1 MKPAK
6 KWIAAAAAAAMTLT
20 SLPAAGPV
28 MDVQAAGGVD
38 QTVRLEPWNAS
49 TFNDTNGD
57 GLGEF
62 EGWGTSLCWWAN
74 RIGYSEQ
81 LTSEAARLF
90 FSDEGL
96 DMNIGRY
103 NVGGGDAPH
112 EVAEVTVN
120 ENAQFYDLET
130 EGRTPEYAGTSM
142 SVGTNTG
149 MNSVQFSASDA
160 DFGFTKGTN
169 VGSFKAIGWINEL
182 GDEPGQGDNLH
193 YTVNVE
199 EAGTYT
205 VKLLLTLTGS
215 NERAAAIRVN
225 GTDDYVVDADTVNA
239 NTIAKGNNNN
249 LFSVPI
255 SGVELKAG
263 ENTIDIGGSG
273 DWMLDFVKM
282 AVIKSGEEGVVPE
295 ADEFAHSEHIIRSDG
310 GVPGSC
316 VDVTKM
322 DPDKDESYYINEL
335 GFDQA
340 DAECG
345 YAWNYDWDADINQIN
360 MLKAA
365 AAASGTDFIAEA
377 FSNSPPYFM
386 TVSGCSSGHTD
397 SNQDNLR
404 SDSYTAFAK
413 YMADVIEHWES
424 EGVIDFQSTDPM
436 NEPYTNYWGAY
447 SNKQEGCHFDQGE
460 SQSRILVE
468 LNKELESRG
477 IDIIICGTD
486 ETSIDTQITS
496 YNALS
501 DEAKNVIERID
512 THTYSGSNREGLKE
526 LAESE
531 GKNLWMSEVDGTYTA
546 GTDAGEM
553 TAALGL
559 AQRMMTDVNGLG
571 ASAWILWNAID
582 MHADGSEYGQ
592 RWVDMGSA
600 NDYLTIDDL
609 MQAWKPNDNSSYW
622 GLAAAD
628 HNNEEIV
635 LTMKYYGYGQLSRY
649 IRPGYTIIG
658 SSRGNVLSAY
668 DPEGDKAVIVAM
680 NTSGEDKTW
689 KFDLSGF
696 ETMGSDI
703 TAIRTS
709 GSMDDGEKWADVTA
723 IDNIVAD
730 TENRAF
736 TATMKANSIT
746 TYIVE
751 GVNGIREDAG
761 DEENPAVSEIEVSAD
776 QVSGGKVWNNGT
788 TNTPQTVIDENYATF
803 YDGVDADDGT
813 PGYVEFDLGEAKEIA
828 AFSYAPRSGFSDRMI
843 GATIY
848 GSNDGT
854 DWTPIYTIDSAPSQG
869 KETFVYYRDFNEGKT
884 VSYRYVKIERASECN
899 ISEFSVYELAGSF
912 TEQEAVTAVTWEGSE
927 PKLPETVEVTMED
940 GTAKEVSVSWDL
952 GSIDVGWDEMKLYD
966 CYAVTGTSSEVN
978 GAFTGYILCA
988 PDELEYLID
997 CMSGDTP
1004 VKRDNEYVSQ
1014 VWTAASALDSLLN
1027 KDSSDQVK
1035 TADNSWGLTT
1045 DPSGL
1050 NTWAYEQGTTTPL
1063 YSYGYWANPDVD
1075 ITYDLTL
1082 PAGKHDIMLGGY
1094 DFWSG
1099 RTMDVYY
1106 SVDGGEKE
1114 ELCKLTVNH
1123 DTGSMAQGTI
1133 TLAEDAV
1140 VTISVENGG
1149 DGDPVLGWISGDPV
1163 LGWISVNAVKE
1174 EVPEEVKPVAHYDM
1188 SHEGD
1193 VLTDISGNGND
1204 ATLYDTADSDFAVYG
1219 DEEVLQFNNE
1229 QYATIP
1235 SGVIDDAAAFTVQ
1248 AVVSA
1253 PTTADNWVWCIGD
1266 GIGQWGDGKISDYIF
1281 MSANSGQSG
1290 YVDSV
1295 LAAVKVGSEASGGE
1309 SRMPV
1314 PDSKLSGGYTTVT
1327 IVSDGG
1333 TLTMYMDGKKVSELK
1348 HDKDLSN
1355 MIPDGDILGYIGQS
1369 LYEPDRKLIANI
1381 SDIRIWDTALD
1392 AETAA
1397 SVAPA
1402 TEEKTEMLLAD
1413 IQDAMLN
1420 GNASAEEVKSDLSF
1434 PVNVDGVDL
1443 TWEVPENAAVAE
1455 NGKITLP
1462 EKDTDVTVKVTYTCY
1477 GAENTVKFPLTVKG
1491 ENIDEI
1497 LDTAEEA
1504 LDIPNRDDVRGNIT
1518 LPESTESGVVITWAT
1533 DHPEIV
1539 DVKSHDVAGYDP
1551 MPAGVVTRPE
1561 TDTEVK
1567 VTATLTY
1574 KDETRTK
1581 EFTLKVKAAPE
1592 EISEDDY
1599 TDYFFAYFAGE
1610 GYADGEQIYFASS
1623 RDGMNWDD
1631 LNNNNPV
1638 LTSTLGEEGVR
1649 DPFIIRSPE
1658 GDKFYLIAT
1667 DLKIYGNG
1675 DWNAAQN
1682 SGSQSLMVWESTDLV
1697 NWSDQ
1702 RMVEVS
1708 AEIGAGCTWAPE
1720 ATYDPATGEYVVY
1733 WASRTPS
1740 VDNKQRV
1747 YYAKTRDFYTFTEP
1761 QLYIEKDQSSIDT
1774 TMIENDGTYYRY
1786 TKNEGDST
1794 NELGALTKT
1803 IFIEKSSSVL
1813 GEFTQIPSDSL
1824 NSEDNQWVEGP
1835 TIFKLNSDD
1844 AAEDTWC
1851 LLVDDF
1857 GGIGY
1862 YPLLTTDLESG
1873 EFTAPEEGTFKMPSR
1888 ARHGTPIRVT
1898 AEEYARIMEAYGSPE
1913 EVDTVT
1919 VMGETPDLP
1928 DTVTINTGTE
1938 EVQKAVT
1945 WNLDGVSFEGNPF
1958 SYVTVTGTVE
1968 GTTAEAI
1975 ANVQI
1980 IPANI
1985 EYMIDCNNLDSETW
1999 KRIAEAGGGLL
2010 NTEAADQAKMDDNAW
2025 GYTSIV
2031 GSDDSAD
2038 MTGYSQSS
2046 ASNPY
2051 TGGWWARGGKN
2062 ISYQVTLPAG
2072 EHTIM
2077 LGCTG
2082 WWSMGRQMDVFYSVN
2097 GGAETKLCDF
2107 DAVNGQPR
2115 YASGTITLDEEAVV
2129 TLTVKKA
2136 DGNDPILSWIAV
2148 SGIAEG
2154 SEISLDE
2161 LQNAVNEANALNAE
2175 DYTSGSYQAVSEAL
2189 DAASAELL
2197 NPTSQAEVDAA
2208 ADALNAAVAALVDIS
2223 DLRAAVEKYADLTS
2237 DAYTEESYAA
2247 FEKAY
2252 AAAEEVLANADAT
2265 KDEVENAAANLEAAV
2280 EGLQEK
2286 PETVVSKDALQALYD
2301 EVKDKSEDDY
2311 TAESWKA
2318 FADVLKAAKAVLEDK
2333 DAVQAEVD
2341 AAYGALKTAADALQA
2356 RPSDPGQPGADK
2368 DQLQNLYDS
2377 NKDIEQGSYTDA
2389 SYQAYKD
2396 ALKAAQAVLN
2406 DPDATQEEVSRAYS
2420 ELLDAVKGLTDGKA
2434 PQKDPSGDT
2443 QGQDPD
2449 KDAAKNEGAVQTGD
2463 TTPAA
2468 AVAVIAAAAVLAA
2481 IAAITVI
2488 IIRRRR
2494 NR

>member
-1 MKPAK
+1 MKVIK
-6 KWIAAAAAAAMTLT
+6 KCVAAAAAAALTLT
-20 SLPAAGPV
+20 SLPAAPAV
-28 MDVQAAGGVD
+28 TVQAADGVD

-74 RIGYSEQ
+74 RIGYSEA
-81 LTSEAARLF
+81 LTSQAADLF
-90 FSDEGL
+90 FSENGL
-96 DMNIGRY
+96 NMNIGRY

-112 EVAEVTVN
+112 EIEEVPVN
-120 ENAQFYDLET
+120 EKAQFYDLET
-130 EGRTPEYAGTSM
+130 DGRTPEYAGTSM
-142 SVGTNTG
+142 KVNENTE
-149 MNSVQFSASDA
+149 MQNVQFSKSDA

-169 VGSFKAIGWINEL
+169 VGTFKAIGWINEL
-182 GDEPGQGDNLH
+182 GDEAGQGDNLH

-199 EAGTYT
+199 EAGNYT

-215 NERAAAIRVN
+215 NERAVAIRVN
-225 GTDDYVVDADTVNA
+225 GTDDHVVDADTVNA
-239 NTIAKGNNNN
+239 NVIASGSNNM
-249 LFSVPI
+249 LFSVAI
-255 SGVELKAG
+255 SDVALNAG

-273 DWMLDFVKM
+273 DWTLDFVKM

-295 ADEFAHSEHIIRSDG
+295 EDEFAHAEHIIRSDG
-310 GVPGSC
+310 GVPGYC
-316 VDVTKM
+316 TDVTKM
-322 DPDKDESYYINEL
+322 DPDKDESYYINDL

-345 YAWNYDWDADINQIN
+345 YAWNYDWEADINQIN
-360 MLKAA
+360 VLKAA
-365 AAASGTDFIAEA
+365 AVASGEEFIAEA

-386 TVSGCSSGHTD
+386 TVSGCSSGNTD
-397 SNQDNLR
+397 SNKDNLR
-404 SDSYTAFAK
+404 EDSYKAFAK
-413 YMADVIEHWES
+413 YMADVIEHWED

-436 NEPYTNYWGAY
+436 NEPNTNYWGAY
-447 SNKQEGCHFDQGE
+447 SNKQEGCHFDPGD
-460 SQSRILVE
+460 SQSNILIA
-468 LNKELESRG
+468 LNEELESRG
-477 IDIIICGTD
+477 IDIIISGTD
-486 ETSIDTQITS
+486 ETSIDTQINS

-501 DEAKNVIERID
+501 DEAKNVISRID
-512 THTYSGSNREGLKE
+512 THSYSGSNREGLKE

-546 GTDAGEM
+546 GTNAGEM

-592 RWVDMGSA
+592 RWVNMGSA

-609 MQAWKPNDNSSYW
+609 VEAWKPNADSSYW

-668 DPEGDKAVIVAM
+668 DPEGGKAVIVAL
-680 NTSGEDKTW
+680 NTSDKDKTW
-689 KFDLSGF
+689 KFDLSAF

-709 GSMDDGEKWADVTA
+709 GTMADGEKWADVTDS
-723 IDNIVAD
+723 DNIVAD

-751 GVNGIREDAG
+751 GVGAIREDAG
-761 DEENPAVSEIEVSAD
+761 EDTNPAVSEIEVGAD
-776 QVSGGKVWNNGT
+776 QVSGGKVWNDGT
-788 TNTPQTVIDENYATF
+788 TNTPQTVIDGNYETY
-803 YDGVDADDGT
+803 YDGVDSDDGT
-813 PGYVEFDLGEAKEIA
+813 PGYVMFDLGEAKEIA
-828 AFSYAPRSGFSDRMI
+828 AFSYAPRNGFSDRMI

-848 GSNDGT
+848 GSHNGT
-854 DWTPIYTIDSAPSQG
+854 DWTPIYTIDSAPAQG
-869 KETFVYYRDFNEGKT
+869 SDTFVYYRDFNDGKAVT
-884 VSYRYVKIERASECN
+884 YQYVKIERASECN

-940 GTAKEVSVSWDL
+940 GETKEVSVTWDL
-952 GSIDVGWDEMKLYD
+952 DSIDVGWDEMDLYD

-1027 KDSSDQVK
+1027 KDSSDQAK

-1082 PAGKHDIMLGGY
+1082 SAGKHDIMLGGY

-1133 TLAEDAV
+1133 TLAEDVV

-1149 DGDPVLGWISGDPV
+1149 DGDPVLGWISVNKHTTFTDPEDY
-1163 LGWISVNAVKE
+1163 LNA
-1174 EVPEEVKPVAHYDM
+1174 
-1188 SHEGD
+1188 
-1193 VLTDISGNGND
+1193 
-1204 ATLYDTADSDFAVYG
+1204 
-1219 DEEVLQFNNE
+1219 
-1229 QYATIP
+1229 
-1235 SGVIDDAAAFTVQ
+1235 
-1248 AVVSA
+1248 
-1253 PTTADNWVWCIGD
+1253 
-1266 GIGQWGDGKISDYIF
+1266 
-1281 MSANSGQSG
+1281 
-1290 YVDSV
+1290 
-1295 LAAVKVGSEASGGE
+1295 
-1309 SRMPV
+1309 
-1314 PDSKLSGGYTTVT
+1314 
-1327 IVSDGG
+1327 
-1333 TLTMYMDGKKVSELK
+1333 
-1348 HDKDLSN
+1348 
-1355 MIPDGDILGYIGQS
+1355 
-1369 LYEPDRKLIANI
+1369 
-1381 SDIRIWDTALD
+1381 ALD
-1392 AETAA
+1392 Q
-1397 SVAPA
+1397 V
-1402 TEEKTEMLLAD
+1402 
-1413 IQDAMLN
+1413 
-1420 GNASAEEVKSDLSF
+1420 
-1434 PVNVDGVDL
+1434 
-1443 TWEVPENAAVAE
+1443 
-1455 NGKITLP
+1455 
-1462 EKDTDVTVKVTYTCY
+1462 
-1477 GAENTVKFPLTVKG
+1477 
-1491 ENIDEI
+1491 
-1497 LDTAEEA
+1497 
-1504 LDIPNRDDVRGNIT
+1504 DIPNKDDVRGNIT
-1518 LPESTESGVVITWAT
+1518 LSDQVKVDGETVNVTWET
-1533 DHPEIV
+1533 SHPEIV
-1539 DVKSHDVAGYDP
+1539 DVESHEVEGYDA
-1551 MPAGVVTRPE
+1551 MPAGVVTRPAE
-1561 TDTEVK
+1561 DTEVTM
-1567 VTATLTY
+1567 TAILSY
-1574 KDETRTK
+1574 GEETRTK
-1581 EFTLKVKAAPE
+1581 EITLNVKAAPE

-1610 GYADGEQIYFASS
+1610 GYSDGEQIYFASS
-1623 RDGMNWDD
+1623 QDGLNWDD
-1631 LNNNNPV
+1631 LNNNEPV

-1697 NWSDQ
+1697 NWSNQ

-1708 AEIGAGCTWAPE
+1708 ADIGAGCTWAPE
-1720 ATYDPATGEYVVY
+1720 ATYDPLTGEYVVY

-1803 IFIEKSSSVL
+1803 IFIEKSDSVL
-1813 GEFTQIPSDSL
+1813 GKFTQIPSDSL
-1824 NSEDNQWVEGP
+1824 NSSDNQWVEGP

-1888 ARHGTPIRVT
+1888 ARHGTPLRVT
-1898 AEEYARIMEAYGSPE
+1898 AEEYARIMAAYGSPE
-1913 EVDTVT
+1913 EVDTMT

-1945 WNLDGVSFEGNPF
+1945 WNLDGVSFEGNPY

-1968 GTTAEAI
+1968 GSTVEAI

-2010 NTEAADQAKMDDNAW
+2010 DTEAADQAKTADNTW
-2025 GYTSIV
+2025 GYVRLV
-2031 GSDDSAD
+2031 GDKDVADTTGHSQNSA
-2038 MTGYSQSS
+2038 
-2046 ASNPY
+2046 ANPY
-2051 TGGWWARGGKN
+2051 AGGYWARGGKN
-2062 ISYQVTLPAG
+2062 ISYQITLPAG
-2072 EHTIM
+2072 DHQIM

-2082 WWSMGRQMDVFYSVN
+2082 WWSMGRQMDVYYSVN
-2097 GGAETKLCDF
+2097 GGTETKLCDF
-2107 DAVNGQPR
+2107 DAVNSQER
-2115 YASGTITLDEEAVV
+2115 YASGTISLDEEALV

-2136 DGNDPILSWIAV
+2136 DGNDPILSWISVSDVTEPAALQITANPEDYAGVKGETAV
-2148 SGIAEG
+2148 FTVAAEG
-2154 SEISLDE
+2154 TGL
-2161 LQNAVNEANALNAE
+2161 
-2175 DYTSGSYQAVSEAL
+2175 SYQWQYCN
-2189 DAASAELL
+2189 AASSIWRDSSMEGSNSENVSVPIASYRDGQKYRCVV
-2197 NPTSQAEVDAA
+2197 TDAYGNTA
-2208 ADALNAAVAALVDIS
+2208 
-2223 DLRAAVEKYADLTS
+2223 TS
-2237 DAYTEESYAA
+2237 DAAVLTMVEPEAPKITGQPADYTGTVGETAV
-2247 FEKAY
+2247 FEVKASGTGLTY
-2252 AAAEEVLANADAT
+2252 QWQYRNASGGT
-2265 KDEVENAAANLEAAV
+2265 WRNSSLAAN
-2280 EGLQEK
+2280 
-2286 PETVVSKDALQALYD
+2286 
-2301 EVKDKSEDDY
+2301 
-2311 TAESWKA
+2311 
-2318 FADVLKAAKAVLEDK
+2318 
-2333 DAVQAEVD
+2333 
-2341 AAYGALKTAADALQA
+2341 
-2356 RPSDPGQPGADK
+2356 
-2368 DQLQNLYDS
+2368 DQS
-2377 NKDIEQGSYTDA
+2377 
-2389 SYQAYKD
+2389 
-2396 ALKAAQAVLN
+2396 
-2406 DPDATQEEVSRAYS
+2406 
-2420 ELLDAVKGLTDGKA
+2420 
-2434 PQKDPSGDT
+2434 
-2443 QGQDPD
+2443 
-2449 KDAAKNEGAVQTGD
+2449 
-2463 TTPAA
+2463 
-2468 AVAVIAAAAVLAA
+2468 
-2481 IAAITVI
+2481 
-2488 IIRRRR
+2488 
-2494 NR
+2494 

>member
-1 MKPAK
+1 MKVIK
-6 KWIAAAAAAAMTLT
+6 KCVAAAAAAALTLT
-20 SLPAAGPV
+20 SLPAAPAV
-28 MDVQAAGGVD
+28 TVQAADGVD

-74 RIGYSEQ
+74 RIGYSEA
-81 LTSEAARLF
+81 LTSQAADLF
-90 FSDEGL
+90 FSENGL
-96 DMNIGRY
+96 NMNIGRY

-112 EVAEVTVN
+112 EIEEVPVN
-120 ENAQFYDLET
+120 EKAQFYDLET
-130 EGRTPEYAGTSM
+130 DGRTPEYAGTSM
-142 SVGTNTG
+142 KVNENTE
-149 MNSVQFSASDA
+149 MQNVQFSKSDA

-169 VGSFKAIGWINEL
+169 VGTFKAIGWINEL
-182 GDEPGQGDNLH
+182 GDEAGQGDNLH

-199 EAGTYT
+199 EAGNYT

-215 NERAAAIRVN
+215 NERAVAIRVN
-225 GTDDYVVDADTVNA
+225 GTDDHVVDADTVNA
-239 NTIAKGNNNN
+239 NVIASGSNNM
-249 LFSVPI
+249 LFSVAI
-255 SGVELKAG
+255 SDVALNAG

-273 DWMLDFVKM
+273 DWTLDFVKM

-295 ADEFAHSEHIIRSDG
+295 EDEFAHAEHIIRSDG
-310 GVPGSC
+310 GVPGYC
-316 VDVTKM
+316 TDVTKM
-322 DPDKDESYYINEL
+322 DPDKDESYYINDL

-345 YAWNYDWDADINQIN
+345 YAWNYDWEADINQIN
-360 MLKAA
+360 VLKAA
-365 AAASGTDFIAEA
+365 AVASGEEFIAEA

-386 TVSGCSSGHTD
+386 TVSGCSSGNTD
-397 SNQDNLR
+397 SNKDNLR
-404 SDSYTAFAK
+404 EDSYKAFAK
-413 YMADVIEHWES
+413 YMADVIEHWED

-436 NEPYTNYWGAY
+436 NEPNTNYWGAY
-447 SNKQEGCHFDQGE
+447 SNKQEGCHFDPGD
-460 SQSRILVE
+460 SQSNILIA
-468 LNKELESRG
+468 LNEELESRG
-477 IDIIICGTD
+477 IDIIISGTD
-486 ETSIDTQITS
+486 ETSIDTQINS

-501 DEAKNVIERID
+501 DEAKNVISRID
-512 THTYSGSNREGLKE
+512 THSYSGSNREGLKE

-546 GTDAGEM
+546 GTNAGEM

-592 RWVDMGSA
+592 RWVNMGSA

-609 MQAWKPNDNSSYW
+609 VEAWKPNADSSYW

-668 DPEGDKAVIVAM
+668 DPEGGKAVIVAL
-680 NTSGEDKTW
+680 NTSDKDKTW
-689 KFDLSGF
+689 KFDLSAF

-709 GSMDDGEKWADVTA
+709 GTMADGEKWADVTDS
-723 IDNIVAD
+723 DNIVAD

-751 GVNGIREDAG
+751 GVGAIREDAG
-761 DEENPAVSEIEVSAD
+761 EDTNPAVSEIEVGAD
-776 QVSGGKVWNNGT
+776 QVSGGKVWNDGT
-788 TNTPQTVIDENYATF
+788 TNTPQTVIDGNYETY
-803 YDGVDADDGT
+803 YDGVDSDDGT
-813 PGYVEFDLGEAKEIA
+813 PGYVMFDLGEAKEIA
-828 AFSYAPRSGFSDRMI
+828 AFSYAPRNGFSDRMI

-848 GSNDGT
+848 GSHNGT
-854 DWTPIYTIDSAPSQG
+854 DWTPIYTIDSAPAQG
-869 KETFVYYRDFNEGKT
+869 SDTFVYYRDFNDGKAVT
-884 VSYRYVKIERASECN
+884 YQYVKIERASECN

-940 GTAKEVSVSWDL
+940 GETKEVSVTWDL
-952 GSIDVGWDEMKLYD
+952 DSIDVGWDEMDLYD

-1027 KDSSDQVK
+1027 KDSSDQAK

-1149 DGDPVLGWISGDPV
+1149 DGDPVLGWISVNKHTTFTDPEDY
-1163 LGWISVNAVKE
+1163 LNA
-1174 EVPEEVKPVAHYDM
+1174 
-1188 SHEGD
+1188 
-1193 VLTDISGNGND
+1193 
-1204 ATLYDTADSDFAVYG
+1204 
-1219 DEEVLQFNNE
+1219 
-1229 QYATIP
+1229 
-1235 SGVIDDAAAFTVQ
+1235 
-1248 AVVSA
+1248 
-1253 PTTADNWVWCIGD
+1253 
-1266 GIGQWGDGKISDYIF
+1266 
-1281 MSANSGQSG
+1281 
-1290 YVDSV
+1290 
-1295 LAAVKVGSEASGGE
+1295 
-1309 SRMPV
+1309 
-1314 PDSKLSGGYTTVT
+1314 
-1327 IVSDGG
+1327 
-1333 TLTMYMDGKKVSELK
+1333 
-1348 HDKDLSN
+1348 
-1355 MIPDGDILGYIGQS
+1355 
-1369 LYEPDRKLIANI
+1369 
-1381 SDIRIWDTALD
+1381 ALD
-1392 AETAA
+1392 Q
-1397 SVAPA
+1397 V
-1402 TEEKTEMLLAD
+1402 
-1413 IQDAMLN
+1413 
-1420 GNASAEEVKSDLSF
+1420 
-1434 PVNVDGVDL
+1434 
-1443 TWEVPENAAVAE
+1443 
-1455 NGKITLP
+1455 
-1462 EKDTDVTVKVTYTCY
+1462 
-1477 GAENTVKFPLTVKG
+1477 
-1491 ENIDEI
+1491 
-1497 LDTAEEA
+1497 
-1504 LDIPNRDDVRGNIT
+1504 DIPNKDDVRGNIT
-1518 LPESTESGVVITWAT
+1518 LSDQVKVDGETVNVTWET
-1533 DHPEIV
+1533 SHPEIV
-1539 DVKSHDVAGYDP
+1539 DVESHEVEGYDA
-1551 MPAGVVTRPE
+1551 MPAGVVTRPAE
-1561 TDTEVK
+1561 DTEVTM
-1567 VTATLTY
+1567 TATLSY
-1574 KDETRTK
+1574 GEETRTK
-1581 EFTLKVKAAPE
+1581 EITLNVKAAPE

-1610 GYADGEQIYFASS
+1610 GYSDGEQIYFASS
-1623 RDGMNWDD
+1623 QDGLNWDD
-1631 LNNNNPV
+1631 LNNNEPV

-1697 NWSDQ
+1697 NWSNQ

-1708 AEIGAGCTWAPE
+1708 ADIGAGCTWAPE
-1720 ATYDPATGEYVVY
+1720 ATYDPLTGEYVVY

-1803 IFIEKSSSVL
+1803 IFIEKSDSVL
-1813 GEFTQIPSDSL
+1813 GKFTQIPSDSL
-1824 NSEDNQWVEGP
+1824 NSSDNQWVEGP

-1888 ARHGTPIRVT
+1888 ARHGTPLRVT
-1898 AEEYARIMEAYGSPE
+1898 AEEYARIMAAYGSPE

-1945 WNLDGVSFEGNPF
+1945 WNLDGVSFEGNPY

-1968 GTTAEAI
+1968 GSTVEAI

-2010 NTEAADQAKMDDNAW
+2010 NTEAADQAKTADNTW
-2025 GYTSIV
+2025 GYVSVV
-2031 GSDDSAD
+2031 GDKDGAD
-2038 MTGYSQSS
+2038 MTGYSQNS
-2046 ASNPY
+2046 AANPY
-2051 TGGWWARGGKN
+2051 AGGYWARGGKN
-2062 ISYQVTLPAG
+2062 ISYQITLPAG
-2072 EHTIM
+2072 DHQIM

-2082 WWSMGRQMDVFYSVN
+2082 WWSMGRQMDVYYSVN
-2097 GGAETKLCDF
+2097 GGTETKLCDF
-2107 DAVNGQPR
+2107 DAVNSQER
-2115 YASGTITLDEEAVV
+2115 YASGTISLDEEALV

-2136 DGNDPILSWIAV
+2136 DGNDPILSWISVSDVTEPAALQITANPEDYAGVKGETAV
-2148 SGIAEG
+2148 FTVAAEG
-2154 SEISLDE
+2154 TGL
-2161 LQNAVNEANALNAE
+2161 
-2175 DYTSGSYQAVSEAL
+2175 SYQWQYCN
-2189 DAASAELL
+2189 AASSIWRDSSMEGSNSENVSVPIASYRDGQKYRCVV
-2197 NPTSQAEVDAA
+2197 TDAYGNTA
-2208 ADALNAAVAALVDIS
+2208 
-2223 DLRAAVEKYADLTS
+2223 TS
-2237 DAYTEESYAA
+2237 DAAVLTMVEPEAPKITGQPADYTGTVGE
-2247 FEKAY
+2247 
-2252 AAAEEVLANADAT
+2252 T
-2265 KDEVENAAANLEAAV
+2265 AV
-2280 EGLQEK
+2280 F
-2286 PETVVSKDALQALYD
+2286 
-2301 EVKDKSEDDY
+2301 EVKASGTGLTYQWQYRNASGGTWRNSSMAGNDEASISVPITSARDGQMYRCVVTGENGGSVTSNVVYLTVGTVDTTPVITAQPEDFTGASGETAQFTVQATGTGLTYQWQYCNATSNIWRNSSMEGNDTDTISVTAASYRNGQKYRCIVTSEDGRSI
-2311 TAESWKA
+2311 TTE
-2318 FADVLKAAKAVLEDK
+2318 
-2333 DAVQAEVD
+2333 
-2341 AAYGALKTAADALQA
+2341 T
-2356 RPSDPGQPGADK
+2356 
-2368 DQLQNLYDS
+2368 
-2377 NKDIEQGSYTDA
+2377 
-2389 SYQAYKD
+2389 
-2396 ALKAAQAVLN
+2396 AVLN
-2406 DPDATQEEVSRAYS
+2406 VTE
-2420 ELLDAVKGLTDGKA
+2420 
-2434 PQKDPSGDT
+2434 
-2443 QGQDPD
+2443 
-2449 KDAAKNEGAVQTGD
+2449 
-2463 TTPAA
+2463 
-2468 AVAVIAAAAVLAA
+2468 
-2481 IAAITVI
+2481 
-2488 IIRRRR
+2488 
-2494 NR
+2494 

>member
-1 MKPAK
+1 MKVTK
-6 KWIAAAAAAAMTLT
+6 KWVAATAAAALTLT
-20 SLPAAGPV
+20 SLPAMPGTT
-28 MDVQAAGGVD
+28 VQAADSVD

-81 LTSEAARLF
+81 LTSQAAELF

-103 NVGGGDAPH
+103 NVGGGDATGEIQ
-112 EVAEVTVN
+112 EVPVN
-120 ENAQFYDLET
+120 ENALFYDLET

-142 SVGTNTG
+142 EVNDITK
-149 MNSVQFSASDA
+149 MQSVQFSKSDA

-169 VGSFKAIGWINEL
+169 VGTFKAIGWINEL
-182 GDEPGQGDNLH
+182 GDEPGSGDNLH

-199 EAGTYT
+199 EEGTYT

-215 NERAAAIRVN
+215 NERAVAIRVN

-239 NTIAKGNNNN
+239 NVIASGSNNM
-249 LFSVPI
+249 LFSVAI
-255 SGVELKAG
+255 SDVALNAG

-273 DWMLDFVKM
+273 DWTLDFVKM

-295 ADEFAHSEHIIRSDG
+295 EDEFAHAEHIIRSDG
-310 GVPGSC
+310 GVPGYC
-316 VDVTKM
+316 TDVTKM
-322 DPDKDESYYINEL
+322 DPDKDESYYINDL

-345 YAWNYDWDADINQIN
+345 YAWNYDWEADINQIN
-360 MLKAA
+360 VLKAA
-365 AAASGTDFIAEA
+365 AVASGEEFIAEA

-386 TVSGCSSGHTD
+386 TVSGCSSGNTD
-397 SNQDNLR
+397 SNKDNLR
-404 SDSYTAFAK
+404 EDSYKAFAK
-413 YMADVIEHWES
+413 YMADVIEHWED

-436 NEPYTNYWGAY
+436 NEPNTNYWGAY
-447 SNKQEGCHFDQGE
+447 SNKQEGCHFDPGD
-460 SQSRILVE
+460 SQSNILIA
-468 LNKELESRG
+468 LNEELESRG
-477 IDIIICGTD
+477 IDIIISGTD
-486 ETSIDTQITS
+486 ETSIDTQINS

-501 DEAKNVIERID
+501 DEAKNVISRID
-512 THTYSGSNREGLKE
+512 THSYSGSNREGLKE

-546 GTDAGEM
+546 GTNAGEM

-592 RWVDMGSA
+592 RWVNMGSA

-609 MQAWKPNDNSSYW
+609 VEAWKPNADSSYW

-668 DPEGDKAVIVAM
+668 DPEGGKAVIVAL
-680 NTSGEDKTW
+680 NTSDKDKTW
-689 KFDLSGF
+689 KFDLSAF

-709 GSMDDGEKWADVTA
+709 GTMADGEKWADVTDS
-723 IDNIVAD
+723 DNIVAD

-751 GVNGIREDAG
+751 GVGAIREDAG
-761 DEENPAVSEIEVSAD
+761 EDTNPAVSEIEVGAD
-776 QVSGGKVWNNGT
+776 QVSGGKVWNDGT
-788 TNTPQTVIDENYATF
+788 TNTPQTVIDGNYETY
-803 YDGVDADDGT
+803 YDGVDSDDGT
-813 PGYVEFDLGEAKEIA
+813 PGYVMFDLGEAKEIA
-828 AFSYAPRSGFSDRMI
+828 AFSYAPRNGFSDRMI

-848 GSNDGT
+848 GSHNGT
-854 DWTPIYTIDSAPSQG
+854 DWTPIYTIDSAPAQG
-869 KETFVYYRDFNEGKT
+869 SDTFVYYRDFNDGKAVT
-884 VSYRYVKIERASECN
+884 YQYVKIERASECN

-940 GTAKEVSVSWDL
+940 GETKEVSVTWDL
-952 GSIDVGWDEMKLYD
+952 DSIDVGWDEMDLYD

-1027 KDSSDQVK
+1027 KDSSDQAK

-1149 DGDPVLGWISGDPV
+1149 DGDPVLGWISVNKHTTFTDPEDY
-1163 LGWISVNAVKE
+1163 LNA
-1174 EVPEEVKPVAHYDM
+1174 
-1188 SHEGD
+1188 
-1193 VLTDISGNGND
+1193 
-1204 ATLYDTADSDFAVYG
+1204 
-1219 DEEVLQFNNE
+1219 
-1229 QYATIP
+1229 
-1235 SGVIDDAAAFTVQ
+1235 
-1248 AVVSA
+1248 
-1253 PTTADNWVWCIGD
+1253 
-1266 GIGQWGDGKISDYIF
+1266 
-1281 MSANSGQSG
+1281 
-1290 YVDSV
+1290 
-1295 LAAVKVGSEASGGE
+1295 
-1309 SRMPV
+1309 
-1314 PDSKLSGGYTTVT
+1314 
-1327 IVSDGG
+1327 
-1333 TLTMYMDGKKVSELK
+1333 
-1348 HDKDLSN
+1348 
-1355 MIPDGDILGYIGQS
+1355 
-1369 LYEPDRKLIANI
+1369 
-1381 SDIRIWDTALD
+1381 ALD
-1392 AETAA
+1392 Q
-1397 SVAPA
+1397 V
-1402 TEEKTEMLLAD
+1402 
-1413 IQDAMLN
+1413 
-1420 GNASAEEVKSDLSF
+1420 
-1434 PVNVDGVDL
+1434 
-1443 TWEVPENAAVAE
+1443 
-1455 NGKITLP
+1455 
-1462 EKDTDVTVKVTYTCY
+1462 
-1477 GAENTVKFPLTVKG
+1477 
-1491 ENIDEI
+1491 
-1497 LDTAEEA
+1497 
-1504 LDIPNRDDVRGNIT
+1504 DIPNKDDVRGNIT
-1518 LPESTESGVVITWAT
+1518 LSDQVKVDGETVNVTWET
-1533 DHPEIV
+1533 SHPEIV
-1539 DVKSHDVAGYDP
+1539 DVESHEVEGYDA
-1551 MPAGVVTRPE
+1551 MPAGVVTRPAE
-1561 TDTEVK
+1561 DTEVTM
-1567 VTATLTY
+1567 TATLSY
-1574 KDETRTK
+1574 GEETRTK
-1581 EFTLKVKAAPE
+1581 EITLNVKAAPE

-1610 GYADGEQIYFASS
+1610 GYSDGEQIYFASS
-1623 RDGMNWDD
+1623 QDGLNWDD
-1631 LNNNNPV
+1631 LNNNEPV

-1697 NWSDQ
+1697 NWSNQ

-1708 AEIGAGCTWAPE
+1708 ADIGAGCTWAPE
-1720 ATYDPATGEYVVY
+1720 ATYDPLTGEYVVY

-1803 IFIEKSSSVL
+1803 IFIEKSDSVL
-1813 GEFTQIPSDSL
+1813 GKFTQIPSDSL
-1824 NSEDNQWVEGP
+1824 NSSDNQWVEGP

-1888 ARHGTPIRVT
+1888 ARHGTPLRVT
-1898 AEEYARIMEAYGSPE
+1898 AEEYARIMAAYGSPE

-1945 WNLDGVSFEGNPF
+1945 WNLDGVSFEGNPY

-1968 GTTAEAI
+1968 GSTVEAI

-1999 KRIAEAGGGLL
+1999 KRVAEASSGLL
-2010 NTEAADQAKMDDNAW
+2010 NTEAADQAKTEDNTW

-2031 GSDDSAD
+2031 GSDNSAD
-2038 MTGYSQSS
+2038 MTGFGQSS
-2046 ASNPY
+2046 VSNPY

-2062 ISYQVTLPAG
+2062 ITYQVTLPAG
-2072 EHTIM
+2072 DHQIM

-2082 WWSMGRQMDVFYSVN
+2082 WWSMGRQMDVYYSVN
-2097 GGAETKLCDF
+2097 GGTETKLCDF
-2107 DAVNGQPR
+2107 DAVNSQER
-2115 YASGTITLDEEAVV
+2115 YASGTITLDEEALV

-2136 DGNDPILSWIAV
+2136 DSNDPILSWISISDVTEPAALQITANPEDYAGPKGETAV
-2148 SGIAEG
+2148 FTVAAEG
-2154 SEISLDE
+2154 TGL
-2161 LQNAVNEANALNAE
+2161 
-2175 DYTSGSYQAVSEAL
+2175 SYQWQYCN
-2189 DAASAELL
+2189 AASSIWRDSSMEGSNSENVSVPIASYRDGQKYRCVV
-2197 NPTSQAEVDAA
+2197 TDAYGNTA
-2208 ADALNAAVAALVDIS
+2208 
-2223 DLRAAVEKYADLTS
+2223 TS
-2237 DAYTEESYAA
+2237 DAAVLTMVEPEAPKITGQPADYTGTVGE
-2247 FEKAY
+2247 
-2252 AAAEEVLANADAT
+2252 T
-2265 KDEVENAAANLEAAV
+2265 AV
-2280 EGLQEK
+2280 F
-2286 PETVVSKDALQALYD
+2286 
-2301 EVKDKSEDDY
+2301 EVKASGTGLTYQWQYRNASGGTWRNSSMAGNDEASISVPITNARDGQMYRCVVTGENGGSVTSNVVYLTVGTVDTTPVITAQPEDFTGAAGETAQFTVQATGTGLTYQWQYCNATSNIWRNSSMEGNDTDTISVTAASYRNGQKYRCIVTSEDGRSI
-2311 TAESWKA
+2311 TTE
-2318 FADVLKAAKAVLEDK
+2318 
-2333 DAVQAEVD
+2333 
-2341 AAYGALKTAADALQA
+2341 T
-2356 RPSDPGQPGADK
+2356 
-2368 DQLQNLYDS
+2368 
-2377 NKDIEQGSYTDA
+2377 
-2389 SYQAYKD
+2389 
-2396 ALKAAQAVLN
+2396 AVLN
-2406 DPDATQEEVSRAYS
+2406 VTE
-2420 ELLDAVKGLTDGKA
+2420 
-2434 PQKDPSGDT
+2434 
-2443 QGQDPD
+2443 
-2449 KDAAKNEGAVQTGD
+2449 
-2463 TTPAA
+2463 
-2468 AVAVIAAAAVLAA
+2468 
-2481 IAAITVI
+2481 
-2488 IIRRRR
+2488 
-2494 NR
+2494 

>member
-1 MKPAK
+1 M
-6 KWIAAAAAAAMTLT
+6 
-20 SLPAAGPV
+20 
-28 MDVQAAGGVD
+28 
-38 QTVRLEPWNAS
+38 
-49 TFNDTNGD
+49 
-57 GLGEF
+57 
-62 EGWGTSLCWWAN
+62 
-74 RIGYSEQ
+74 
-81 LTSEAARLF
+81 
-90 FSDEGL
+90 
-96 DMNIGRY
+96 
-103 NVGGGDAPH
+103 
-112 EVAEVTVN
+112 
-120 ENAQFYDLET
+120 
-130 EGRTPEYAGTSM
+130 
-142 SVGTNTG
+142 
-149 MNSVQFSASDA
+149 
-160 DFGFTKGTN
+160 
-169 VGSFKAIGWINEL
+169 
-182 GDEPGQGDNLH
+182 
-193 YTVNVE
+193 
-199 EAGTYT
+199 
-205 VKLLLTLTGS
+205 
-215 NERAAAIRVN
+215 
-225 GTDDYVVDADTVNA
+225 
-239 NTIAKGNNNN
+239 
-249 LFSVPI
+249 
-255 SGVELKAG
+255 
-263 ENTIDIGGSG
+263 
-273 DWMLDFVKM
+273 
-282 AVIKSGEEGVVPE
+282 IKSGEEGVVPE
-295 ADEFAHSEHIIRSDG
+295 EDEFAHAEHIIRSDG
-310 GVPGSC
+310 GVPGYC
-316 VDVTKM
+316 TDVTKM
-322 DPDKDESYYINEL
+322 DPDKDESYYINDL

-345 YAWNYDWDADINQIN
+345 YAWNYDWEADINQIN
-360 MLKAA
+360 VLKAA
-365 AAASGTDFIAEA
+365 AVASGEEFIAEA

-386 TVSGCSSGHTD
+386 TVSGCSSGNTD
-397 SNQDNLR
+397 SNKDNLR
-404 SDSYTAFAK
+404 EDSYKAFAK
-413 YMADVIEHWES
+413 YMADVIEHWED

-436 NEPYTNYWGAY
+436 NEPNTNYWGAY
-447 SNKQEGCHFDQGE
+447 SNKQEGCHFDPGD
-460 SQSRILVE
+460 SQSNILIA
-468 LNKELESRG
+468 LNEELESRG
-477 IDIIICGTD
+477 IDIIISGTD
-486 ETSIDTQITS
+486 ETSIDTQINS

-501 DEAKNVIERID
+501 DEAKNVISRID
-512 THTYSGSNREGLKE
+512 THSYSGSNREGLKE

-546 GTDAGEM
+546 GTNAGEM

-592 RWVDMGSA
+592 RWVNMGSA

-609 MQAWKPNDNSSYW
+609 VEAWKPNADSSYW

-668 DPEGDKAVIVAM
+668 DPEGGKAVIVAL
-680 NTSGEDKTW
+680 NTSDKDKTW
-689 KFDLSGF
+689 KFDLSAF

-709 GSMDDGEKWADVTA
+709 GTMADGEKWADVTDS
-723 IDNIVAD
+723 DNIVAD

-751 GVNGIREDAG
+751 GVGAIREDAG
-761 DEENPAVSEIEVSAD
+761 EDTNPAVSEIEVGAD
-776 QVSGGKVWNNGT
+776 QVSGGKVWNDGT
-788 TNTPQTVIDENYATF
+788 TNTPQTVIDGNYETY
-803 YDGVDADDGT
+803 YDGVDSDDGT
-813 PGYVEFDLGEAKEIA
+813 PGYVMFDLGEAKEIA
-828 AFSYAPRSGFSDRMI
+828 AFSYAPRNGFSDRMI

-848 GSNDGT
+848 GSHNGT
-854 DWTPIYTIDSAPSQG
+854 DWTPIYTIDSAPAQG
-869 KETFVYYRDFNEGKT
+869 SDTFVYYRDFNDGKAVT
-884 VSYRYVKIERASECN
+884 YQYVKIERASECN

-940 GTAKEVSVSWDL
+940 GETKEVSVTWDL
-952 GSIDVGWDEMKLYD
+952 DSIDVGWDEMDLYD

-1027 KDSSDQVK
+1027 KDSSDQAK

-1149 DGDPVLGWISGDPV
+1149 DGDPVLGWISVNKHTTFTDPEDY
-1163 LGWISVNAVKE
+1163 LNA
-1174 EVPEEVKPVAHYDM
+1174 
-1188 SHEGD
+1188 
-1193 VLTDISGNGND
+1193 
-1204 ATLYDTADSDFAVYG
+1204 
-1219 DEEVLQFNNE
+1219 
-1229 QYATIP
+1229 
-1235 SGVIDDAAAFTVQ
+1235 
-1248 AVVSA
+1248 
-1253 PTTADNWVWCIGD
+1253 
-1266 GIGQWGDGKISDYIF
+1266 
-1281 MSANSGQSG
+1281 
-1290 YVDSV
+1290 
-1295 LAAVKVGSEASGGE
+1295 
-1309 SRMPV
+1309 
-1314 PDSKLSGGYTTVT
+1314 
-1327 IVSDGG
+1327 
-1333 TLTMYMDGKKVSELK
+1333 
-1348 HDKDLSN
+1348 
-1355 MIPDGDILGYIGQS
+1355 
-1369 LYEPDRKLIANI
+1369 
-1381 SDIRIWDTALD
+1381 ALD
-1392 AETAA
+1392 Q
-1397 SVAPA
+1397 V
-1402 TEEKTEMLLAD
+1402 
-1413 IQDAMLN
+1413 
-1420 GNASAEEVKSDLSF
+1420 
-1434 PVNVDGVDL
+1434 
-1443 TWEVPENAAVAE
+1443 
-1455 NGKITLP
+1455 
-1462 EKDTDVTVKVTYTCY
+1462 
-1477 GAENTVKFPLTVKG
+1477 
-1491 ENIDEI
+1491 
-1497 LDTAEEA
+1497 
-1504 LDIPNRDDVRGNIT
+1504 DIPNKDDVRGNIT
-1518 LPESTESGVVITWAT
+1518 LSDQVKVDGETVNVTWET
-1533 DHPEIV
+1533 SHPEIV
-1539 DVKSHDVAGYDP
+1539 DVESHEVEGYDA
-1551 MPAGVVTRPE
+1551 MPAGVVTRPAE
-1561 TDTEVK
+1561 DTEVTM
-1567 VTATLTY
+1567 TATLSY
-1574 KDETRTK
+1574 GEETRTK
-1581 EFTLKVKAAPE
+1581 EITLNVKAAPE

-1610 GYADGEQIYFASS
+1610 GYSDGEQIYFASS
-1623 RDGMNWDD
+1623 QDGLNWDD
-1631 LNNNNPV
+1631 LNNNEPV

-1697 NWSDQ
+1697 NWSNQ

-1708 AEIGAGCTWAPE
+1708 ADIGAGCTWAPE
-1720 ATYDPATGEYVVY
+1720 ATYDPLTGEYVVY

-1803 IFIEKSSSVL
+1803 IFIEKSDSVL
-1813 GEFTQIPSDSL
+1813 GKFTQIPSDSL
-1824 NSEDNQWVEGP
+1824 NSSDNQWVEGP

-1888 ARHGTPIRVT
+1888 ARHGTPLRVT
-1898 AEEYARIMEAYGSPE
+1898 AEEYARIMAAYGSPE

-1945 WNLDGVSFEGNPF
+1945 WNLDGVSFEGNPY

-1968 GTTAEAI
+1968 GSTVEAI

-1999 KRIAEAGGGLL
+1999 KRVAEASSGLL
-2010 NTEAADQAKMDDNAW
+2010 NTEAADQAKTEDNTW

-2031 GSDDSAD
+2031 GSDNSAD
-2038 MTGYSQSS
+2038 MTGFGQSS
-2046 ASNPY
+2046 VSNPY

-2062 ISYQVTLPAG
+2062 ITYQVTLPAG
-2072 EHTIM
+2072 DHQIM

-2082 WWSMGRQMDVFYSVN
+2082 WWSMGRQMDVYYSVN
-2097 GGAETKLCDF
+2097 GGTETKLCDF
-2107 DAVNGQPR
+2107 DAVNSQER
-2115 YASGTITLDEEAVV
+2115 YASGTISLDEEALV

-2136 DGNDPILSWIAV
+2136 DGNDPILSWISVSDVTEPAALQITANPEDYAGVKGETAV
-2148 SGIAEG
+2148 FTVAAEG
-2154 SEISLDE
+2154 TGL
-2161 LQNAVNEANALNAE
+2161 
-2175 DYTSGSYQAVSEAL
+2175 SYQWQYCN
-2189 DAASAELL
+2189 AASSIWRDSSMEGSNSENVSVPIASYRDGQKYRCVV
-2197 NPTSQAEVDAA
+2197 TDAYGNTA
-2208 ADALNAAVAALVDIS
+2208 
-2223 DLRAAVEKYADLTS
+2223 TS
-2237 DAYTEESYAA
+2237 DAAVLTMVEPEAPKITGQPADYTGTVGE
-2247 FEKAY
+2247 
-2252 AAAEEVLANADAT
+2252 T
-2265 KDEVENAAANLEAAV
+2265 AV
-2280 EGLQEK
+2280 F
-2286 PETVVSKDALQALYD
+2286 
-2301 EVKDKSEDDY
+2301 EVKASGTGLTYQWQYRNASGGTWRNSSMAGNDEASISVPITNARDGQMYRCVVTGENGGSVTSNVVYLTVGTVDTTPVITAQPEDFTGAAGETAQFTVQATGTGLTYQWQYCNATSNIWRNSSMEGNDTDTISVTAASYRNGQKYRCIVTSEDGRSI
-2311 TAESWKA
+2311 TTE
-2318 FADVLKAAKAVLEDK
+2318 
-2333 DAVQAEVD
+2333 
-2341 AAYGALKTAADALQA
+2341 T
-2356 RPSDPGQPGADK
+2356 
-2368 DQLQNLYDS
+2368 
-2377 NKDIEQGSYTDA
+2377 
-2389 SYQAYKD
+2389 
-2396 ALKAAQAVLN
+2396 AVLN
-2406 DPDATQEEVSRAYS
+2406 VTE
-2420 ELLDAVKGLTDGKA
+2420 
-2434 PQKDPSGDT
+2434 
-2443 QGQDPD
+2443 
-2449 KDAAKNEGAVQTGD
+2449 
-2463 TTPAA
+2463 
-2468 AVAVIAAAAVLAA
+2468 
-2481 IAAITVI
+2481 
-2488 IIRRRR
+2488 
-2494 NR
+2494 

>member
-1 MKPAK
+1 MKVIK
-6 KWIAAAAAAAMTLT
+6 KCVAAAAAAALTLT
-20 SLPAAGPV
+20 SLPAAPAV
-28 MDVQAAGGVD
+28 TVQAADGVD

-74 RIGYSEQ
+74 RIGYSEA
-81 LTSEAARLF
+81 LTSQAADLF
-90 FSDEGL
+90 FSENGL
-96 DMNIGRY
+96 NMNIGRY

-112 EVAEVTVN
+112 EIEEVPVN
-120 ENAQFYDLET
+120 EKAQFYDLET

-142 SVGTNTG
+142 EVNDITE
-149 MNSVQFSASDA
+149 MQSVQFSKSDA

-169 VGSFKAIGWINEL
+169 VGTFKAIGWINEL
-182 GDEPGQGDNLH
+182 GDEAGQGDNLH

-199 EAGTYT
+199 EAGNYT
-205 VKLLLTLTGS
+205 VKLLLTLSGS
-215 NERAAAIRVN
+215 NERAVAIRVN
-225 GTDDYVVDADTVNA
+225 GTDDHVVDADTVNA
-239 NTIAKGNNNN
+239 NVIASGSNNM
-249 LFSVPI
+249 LFSVAI
-255 SGVELKAG
+255 SDVALNAG

-273 DWMLDFVKM
+273 DWTLDFVKM

-295 ADEFAHSEHIIRSDG
+295 EDEFAHAEHIIRSDG
-310 GVPGSC
+310 GVPGYC
-316 VDVTKM
+316 TDVTKM
-322 DPDKDESYYINEL
+322 DPDKDESYYINDL

-345 YAWNYDWDADINQIN
+345 YAWNYDWEADINQIN
-360 MLKAA
+360 VLKAA
-365 AAASGTDFIAEA
+365 AVASGEEFIAEA

-386 TVSGCSSGHTD
+386 TVSGCSSGNTD
-397 SNQDNLR
+397 SNKDNLR
-404 SDSYTAFAK
+404 EDSYKAFAK
-413 YMADVIEHWES
+413 YMADVIEHWED

-436 NEPYTNYWGAY
+436 NEPNTNYWGAY
-447 SNKQEGCHFDQGE
+447 SNKQEGCHFDPGD
-460 SQSRILVE
+460 SQSNILIA
-468 LNKELESRG
+468 LNEELESRG
-477 IDIIICGTD
+477 IDIIISGTD
-486 ETSIDTQITS
+486 ETSIDTQINS

-501 DEAKNVIERID
+501 DEAKNVISRID
-512 THTYSGSNREGLKE
+512 THSYSGSNREGLKE

-546 GTDAGEM
+546 GTNAGEM

-592 RWVDMGSA
+592 RWVNMGSA

-609 MQAWKPNDNSSYW
+609 VEAWKPNADSSYW

-668 DPEGDKAVIVAM
+668 DPEGGKAVIVAL
-680 NTSGEDKTW
+680 NTSDKDKTW
-689 KFDLSGF
+689 KFDLSAF

-709 GSMDDGEKWADVTA
+709 GTMADGEKWADVTDS
-723 IDNIVAD
+723 DNIVAD

-751 GVNGIREDAG
+751 GVGAIREDAG
-761 DEENPAVSEIEVSAD
+761 EDTNPAVSEIEVGAD
-776 QVSGGKVWNNGT
+776 QVSGGKVWNDGT
-788 TNTPQTVIDENYATF
+788 TNTPQTVIDGNYETY
-803 YDGVDADDGT
+803 YDGVDSDDGT
-813 PGYVEFDLGEAKEIA
+813 PGYVMFDLGEAKEIA
-828 AFSYAPRSGFSDRMI
+828 AFSYAPRNGFSDRMI

-848 GSNDGT
+848 GSHNGT
-854 DWTPIYTIDSAPSQG
+854 DWTPIYTIDSAPAQG
-869 KETFVYYRDFNEGKT
+869 SDTFVYYRDFNDGKAVT
-884 VSYRYVKIERASECN
+884 YQYVKIERASECN

-940 GTAKEVSVSWDL
+940 GETKEVSVTWDL
-952 GSIDVGWDEMKLYD
+952 SGIDAGWDEMELYD

-978 GAFTGYILCA
+978 GALTGYILCA

-1004 VKRDNEYVSQ
+1004 VKRDNEYVST
-1014 VWTAASALDSLLN
+1014 VWTAAAGLDSLLN
-1027 KDSSDQVK
+1027 KDSSDQAK

-1045 DPSGL
+1045 DPTGL
-1050 NTWAYEQGTTTPL
+1050 NTWAYDQGSTTPL
-1063 YSYGYWANPDVD
+1063 YSYGYWANGGVS

-1114 ELCKLTVNH
+1114 ELCELTVNH
-1123 DTGSMAQGTI
+1123 DNGSMAQGTI
-1133 TLAEDAV
+1133 TLTEDAV

-1149 DGDPVLGWISGDPV
+1149 DGDPVLGWIS
-1163 LGWISVNAVKE
+1163 VNK
-1174 EVPEEVKPVAHYDM
+1174 HT
-1188 SHEGD
+1188 SF
-1193 VLTDISGNGND
+1193 TD
-1204 ATLYDTADSDFAVYG
+1204 A
-1219 DEEVLQFNNE
+1219 E
-1229 QYATIP
+1229 
-1235 SGVIDDAAAFTVQ
+1235 
-1248 AVVSA
+1248 
-1253 PTTADNWVWCIGD
+1253 
-1266 GIGQWGDGKISDYIF
+1266 DYLN
-1281 MSANSGQSG
+1281 A
-1290 YVDSV
+1290 
-1295 LAAVKVGSEASGGE
+1295 
-1309 SRMPV
+1309 
-1314 PDSKLSGGYTTVT
+1314 
-1327 IVSDGG
+1327 
-1333 TLTMYMDGKKVSELK
+1333 
-1348 HDKDLSN
+1348 
-1355 MIPDGDILGYIGQS
+1355 
-1369 LYEPDRKLIANI
+1369 
-1381 SDIRIWDTALD
+1381 ALD
-1392 AETAA
+1392 Q
-1397 SVAPA
+1397 V
-1402 TEEKTEMLLAD
+1402 
-1413 IQDAMLN
+1413 
-1420 GNASAEEVKSDLSF
+1420 
-1434 PVNVDGVDL
+1434 
-1443 TWEVPENAAVAE
+1443 
-1455 NGKITLP
+1455 
-1462 EKDTDVTVKVTYTCY
+1462 
-1477 GAENTVKFPLTVKG
+1477 
-1491 ENIDEI
+1491 
-1497 LDTAEEA
+1497 
-1504 LDIPNRDDVRGNIT
+1504 DIPNKDDVRGNIT
-1518 LPESTESGVVITWAT
+1518 LADQVEVDGETVNVTWET
-1533 DHPEIV
+1533 SHPEIV
-1539 DVKSHDVAGYDP
+1539 DVESHEVEGYDA
-1551 MPAGVVTRPE
+1551 MLAGVVTRPAE
-1561 TDTEVK
+1561 DTEVTM
-1567 VTATLTY
+1567 TATLSY
-1574 KDETRTK
+1574 GEETRTK
-1581 EFTLKVKAAPE
+1581 EITLNVKAAPE

-1610 GYADGEQIYFASS
+1610 GYSDGEQIYFASS
-1623 RDGMNWDD
+1623 QDGLNWDD
-1631 LNNNNPV
+1631 LNNNEPV

-1697 NWSDQ
+1697 NWSNQ

-1708 AEIGAGCTWAPE
+1708 ADIGAGCTWAPE
-1720 ATYDPATGEYVVY
+1720 ATYDPLTGEYVVY

-1803 IFIEKSSSVL
+1803 IFIEKSDSVL
-1813 GEFTQIPSDSL
+1813 GKFTQIPSDSL
-1824 NSEDNQWVEGP
+1824 NSSDNQWVEGP

-1888 ARHGTPIRVT
+1888 ARHGTPLRVT
-1898 AEEYARIMEAYGSPE
+1898 AEEYARIMAAYGSPE
-1913 EVDTVT
+1913 EVDTMT

-1945 WNLDGVSFEGNPF
+1945 WNLDGVSFEGNPY

-1968 GTTAEAI
+1968 GSTVEAI

-2010 NTEAADQAKMDDNAW
+2010 NTEAADQAKTADNTW
-2025 GYTSIV
+2025 GYVSVV
-2031 GSDDSAD
+2031 GDKDGAD
-2038 MTGYSQSS
+2038 MTGYSQNS
-2046 ASNPY
+2046 AANPY
-2051 TGGWWARGGKN
+2051 AGGYWARGGKN
-2062 ISYQVTLPAG
+2062 ISYQITLPAG
-2072 EHTIM
+2072 DHQIM

-2082 WWSMGRQMDVFYSVN
+2082 WWSMGRQMDVYYSVN
-2097 GGAETKLCDF
+2097 GGTETKLCDF
-2107 DAVNGQPR
+2107 DAVNSQER
-2115 YASGTITLDEEAVV
+2115 YASGTISLDEEALV

-2136 DGNDPILSWIAV
+2136 DGNDPILSWISVSDVTEPAALQITANPEDYAGPKGETAV
-2148 SGIAEG
+2148 FTVAAEG
-2154 SEISLDE
+2154 TGL
-2161 LQNAVNEANALNAE
+2161 
-2175 DYTSGSYQAVSEAL
+2175 SYQWQYCN
-2189 DAASAELL
+2189 AASSIWRDSSMEGSNSENVSVPIASYRDGQKYRCVV
-2197 NPTSQAEVDAA
+2197 TDAYGNTA
-2208 ADALNAAVAALVDIS
+2208 
-2223 DLRAAVEKYADLTS
+2223 TS
-2237 DAYTEESYAA
+2237 DAAVLTMVEPEAPKITGQPADYTGTVGE
-2247 FEKAY
+2247 
-2252 AAAEEVLANADAT
+2252 T
-2265 KDEVENAAANLEAAV
+2265 AV
-2280 EGLQEK
+2280 F
-2286 PETVVSKDALQALYD
+2286 
-2301 EVKDKSEDDY
+2301 EVKASGTGLTYQWQYRNASGGTWRNSSMAGNDEASISVPITSARDGQMYRCVVTGENGGSVTSNVVYLTVGTVDTTPVITAQPEDFTGAAGETAQFTVQATGTGLTYQWQYCNATSNIWRNSSMEGNDTDTISVTAASYRNGQKYRCIVTSEDGRSI
-2311 TAESWKA
+2311 TTE
-2318 FADVLKAAKAVLEDK
+2318 
-2333 DAVQAEVD
+2333 
-2341 AAYGALKTAADALQA
+2341 T
-2356 RPSDPGQPGADK
+2356 
-2368 DQLQNLYDS
+2368 
-2377 NKDIEQGSYTDA
+2377 
-2389 SYQAYKD
+2389 
-2396 ALKAAQAVLN
+2396 AVLN
-2406 DPDATQEEVSRAYS
+2406 VTE
-2420 ELLDAVKGLTDGKA
+2420 
-2434 PQKDPSGDT
+2434 
-2443 QGQDPD
+2443 
-2449 KDAAKNEGAVQTGD
+2449 
-2463 TTPAA
+2463 
-2468 AVAVIAAAAVLAA
+2468 
-2481 IAAITVI
+2481 
-2488 IIRRRR
+2488 
-2494 NR
+2494 

>member
-1 MKPAK
+1 MKVIK
-6 KWIAAAAAAAMTLT
+6 KCVAAAAAAALTLT
-20 SLPAAGPV
+20 SLPAAPAV
-28 MDVQAAGGVD
+28 TVQAADGVD

-74 RIGYSEQ
+74 RIGYSEA
-81 LTSEAARLF
+81 LTSQAADLF
-90 FSDEGL
+90 FSENGL
-96 DMNIGRY
+96 NMNIGRY

-112 EVAEVTVN
+112 EIEEVPVN
-120 ENAQFYDLET
+120 EKAQFYDLET
-130 EGRTPEYAGTSM
+130 DGRTPEYAGTSM
-142 SVGTNTG
+142 KVNENTE
-149 MNSVQFSASDA
+149 MQNVQFSKSDA

-169 VGSFKAIGWINEL
+169 VGTFKAIGWINEL
-182 GDEPGQGDNLH
+182 GDEAGQGDNLH

-199 EAGTYT
+199 EAGNYT

-215 NERAAAIRVN
+215 NERAVAIRVN
-225 GTDDYVVDADTVNA
+225 GTDDHVVDADTVNA
-239 NTIAKGNNNN
+239 NVIASGSNNM
-249 LFSVPI
+249 LFSVAI
-255 SGVELKAG
+255 SDVALNAG

-273 DWMLDFVKM
+273 DWTLDFVKM

-295 ADEFAHSEHIIRSDG
+295 EDEFAHAEHIIRSDG
-310 GVPGSC
+310 GVPGYC
-316 VDVTKM
+316 TDVTKM
-322 DPDKDESYYINEL
+322 DPDKDESYYINDL

-345 YAWNYDWDADINQIN
+345 YAWNYDWEADINQIN
-360 MLKAA
+360 VLKAA
-365 AAASGTDFIAEA
+365 AVASGEEFIAEA

-386 TVSGCSSGHTD
+386 TVSGCSSGNTD
-397 SNQDNLR
+397 SNKDNLR
-404 SDSYTAFAK
+404 EDSYKAFAK
-413 YMADVIEHWES
+413 YMADVIEHWED

-436 NEPYTNYWGAY
+436 NEPNTNYWGAY
-447 SNKQEGCHFDQGE
+447 SNKQEGCHFDPGD
-460 SQSRILVE
+460 SQSNILIA
-468 LNKELESRG
+468 LNEELESRG
-477 IDIIICGTD
+477 IDIIISGTD
-486 ETSIDTQITS
+486 ETSIDTQINS

-501 DEAKNVIERID
+501 DEAKNVISRID
-512 THTYSGSNREGLKE
+512 THSYSGSNREGLKE

-546 GTDAGEM
+546 GTNAGEM

-592 RWVDMGSA
+592 RWVNMGSA

-609 MQAWKPNDNSSYW
+609 VEAWKPNADSSYW

-668 DPEGDKAVIVAM
+668 DPEGGKAVIVAL
-680 NTSGEDKTW
+680 NTSDKDKTW
-689 KFDLSGF
+689 KFDLSAF

-709 GSMDDGEKWADVTA
+709 GTMADGEKWADVTDS
-723 IDNIVAD
+723 DNIVAD

-751 GVNGIREDAG
+751 GVGAIREDAG
-761 DEENPAVSEIEVSAD
+761 EDTNPAVSEIEVGAD
-776 QVSGGKVWNNGT
+776 QVSGGKVWNDGT
-788 TNTPQTVIDENYATF
+788 TNTPQTVIDGNYETY
-803 YDGVDADDGT
+803 YDGVDSDDGT
-813 PGYVEFDLGEAKEIA
+813 PGYVMFDLGEAKEIA
-828 AFSYAPRSGFSDRMI
+828 AFSYAPRNGFSDRMI

-848 GSNDGT
+848 GSHNGT
-854 DWTPIYTIDSAPSQG
+854 DWTPIYTIDSAPAQG
-869 KETFVYYRDFNEGKT
+869 SDTFVYYRDFNDGKAVT
-884 VSYRYVKIERASECN
+884 YQYVKIERASECN

-940 GTAKEVSVSWDL
+940 GETKEVSVTWDL
-952 GSIDVGWDEMKLYD
+952 DSIDVGWDEMDLYD

-1027 KDSSDQVK
+1027 KDSSDQAK

-1106 SVDGGEKE
+1106 SVDGEEKE

-1149 DGDPVLGWISGDPV
+1149 DGDPVLGWISVNKHTTFTDPEDY
-1163 LGWISVNAVKE
+1163 LNA
-1174 EVPEEVKPVAHYDM
+1174 
-1188 SHEGD
+1188 
-1193 VLTDISGNGND
+1193 
-1204 ATLYDTADSDFAVYG
+1204 
-1219 DEEVLQFNNE
+1219 
-1229 QYATIP
+1229 
-1235 SGVIDDAAAFTVQ
+1235 
-1248 AVVSA
+1248 
-1253 PTTADNWVWCIGD
+1253 
-1266 GIGQWGDGKISDYIF
+1266 
-1281 MSANSGQSG
+1281 
-1290 YVDSV
+1290 
-1295 LAAVKVGSEASGGE
+1295 
-1309 SRMPV
+1309 
-1314 PDSKLSGGYTTVT
+1314 
-1327 IVSDGG
+1327 
-1333 TLTMYMDGKKVSELK
+1333 
-1348 HDKDLSN
+1348 
-1355 MIPDGDILGYIGQS
+1355 
-1369 LYEPDRKLIANI
+1369 
-1381 SDIRIWDTALD
+1381 ALD
-1392 AETAA
+1392 Q
-1397 SVAPA
+1397 V
-1402 TEEKTEMLLAD
+1402 
-1413 IQDAMLN
+1413 
-1420 GNASAEEVKSDLSF
+1420 
-1434 PVNVDGVDL
+1434 
-1443 TWEVPENAAVAE
+1443 
-1455 NGKITLP
+1455 
-1462 EKDTDVTVKVTYTCY
+1462 
-1477 GAENTVKFPLTVKG
+1477 
-1491 ENIDEI
+1491 
-1497 LDTAEEA
+1497 
-1504 LDIPNRDDVRGNIT
+1504 DIPNKDDVRGNIT
-1518 LPESTESGVVITWAT
+1518 LSDQVKVDGETVNVTWET
-1533 DHPEIV
+1533 SHPEIV
-1539 DVKSHDVAGYDP
+1539 DVESHEVEGYDA
-1551 MPAGVVTRPE
+1551 MPAGVVTRPAE
-1561 TDTEVK
+1561 DTEVTM
-1567 VTATLTY
+1567 TATLSY
-1574 KDETRTK
+1574 GEETRTK
-1581 EFTLKVKAAPE
+1581 EITLNVKAAPE

-1610 GYADGEQIYFASS
+1610 GYSDGEQIYFASS
-1623 RDGMNWDD
+1623 QDGLNWDD
-1631 LNNNNPV
+1631 LNNNEPV

-1667 DLKIYGNG
+1667 DLKIYGGNG
-1675 DWNAAQN
+1675 WTAAQEE
-1682 SGSQSLMVWESTDLV
+1682 GSQSLMVWESTDLV
-1697 NWSDQ
+1697 NWSGQ

-1708 AEIGAGCTWAPE
+1708 ADIGAGCTWAPE
-1720 ATYDPATGEYVVY
+1720 ATYDPLTGEYVVY
-1733 WASRTPS
+1733 WASKVS
-1740 VDNKQRV
+1740 SDGFAKQRV

-1786 TKNEGDST
+1786 TKNEGDVT

-1824 NSEDNQWVEGP
+1824 NSENNQWVEGP

-1888 ARHGTPIRVT
+1888 ARHGTPLRVT
-1898 AEEYARIMEAYGSPE
+1898 AEEYARIMAAYGSPE
-1913 EVDTVT
+1913 EVDTMT

-1945 WNLDGVSFEGNPF
+1945 WNLDGVSFEGNPY

-1968 GTTAEAI
+1968 GSTVEAI

-2010 NTEAADQAKMDDNAW
+2010 NTEAADQAKTADNTW
-2025 GYTSIV
+2025 GYVSVV
-2031 GSDDSAD
+2031 GDKDGAD
-2038 MTGYSQSS
+2038 MTGYSQNS
-2046 ASNPY
+2046 AANPY
-2051 TGGWWARGGKN
+2051 AGGYWARGGKN
-2062 ISYQVTLPAG
+2062 ISYQITLPAG
-2072 EHTIM
+2072 DHQIM

-2082 WWSMGRQMDVFYSVN
+2082 WWSMGRQMDVYYSVN
-2097 GGAETKLCDF
+2097 GGTETKLCDF
-2107 DAVNGQPR
+2107 DAVNSQER
-2115 YASGTITLDEEAVV
+2115 YASGTISLDEEALV

-2136 DGNDPILSWIAV
+2136 DGNDPILSWISVSDVTEPAALQITANPEDYAGVKGETAV
-2148 SGIAEG
+2148 FTVAAEG
-2154 SEISLDE
+2154 TGL
-2161 LQNAVNEANALNAE
+2161 
-2175 DYTSGSYQAVSEAL
+2175 SYQWQYCN
-2189 DAASAELL
+2189 AASSIWRDSSMEGSNSENVSVPIASYRDGQKYRCVV
-2197 NPTSQAEVDAA
+2197 TDAYGNTA
-2208 ADALNAAVAALVDIS
+2208 
-2223 DLRAAVEKYADLTS
+2223 TS
-2237 DAYTEESYAA
+2237 DAAVLTMVEPEAPKITGQPADYTGTVGE
-2247 FEKAY
+2247 
-2252 AAAEEVLANADAT
+2252 T
-2265 KDEVENAAANLEAAV
+2265 AV
-2280 EGLQEK
+2280 F
-2286 PETVVSKDALQALYD
+2286 
-2301 EVKDKSEDDY
+2301 EVKASGTGLTYQWQYRNASGGTWRNSSMAGNDEASISVPITSARDGQMYRCVVTGENGGSVTSNVVYLTVGTVDTTPVITAQPEDFTGASGETAQFTVQATGTGLTYQWQYCNATSNIWRNSSMEGNDTDTISVTAASYRNGQKYRCIVTSEDGRSI
-2311 TAESWKA
+2311 TTE
-2318 FADVLKAAKAVLEDK
+2318 
-2333 DAVQAEVD
+2333 
-2341 AAYGALKTAADALQA
+2341 T
-2356 RPSDPGQPGADK
+2356 
-2368 DQLQNLYDS
+2368 
-2377 NKDIEQGSYTDA
+2377 
-2389 SYQAYKD
+2389 
-2396 ALKAAQAVLN
+2396 AVLN
-2406 DPDATQEEVSRAYS
+2406 VTE
-2420 ELLDAVKGLTDGKA
+2420 
-2434 PQKDPSGDT
+2434 
-2443 QGQDPD
+2443 
-2449 KDAAKNEGAVQTGD
+2449 
-2463 TTPAA
+2463 
-2468 AVAVIAAAAVLAA
+2468 
-2481 IAAITVI
+2481 
-2488 IIRRRR
+2488 
-2494 NR
+2494 

>member
-1 MKPAK
+1 MKVIK
-6 KWIAAAAAAAMTLT
+6 KCVAAAAAAALTLT
-20 SLPAAGPV
+20 SLPAAPAV
-28 MDVQAAGGVD
+28 TVQAADGVD

-74 RIGYSEQ
+74 RIGYSEA
-81 LTSEAARLF
+81 LTSQAADLF
-90 FSDEGL
+90 FSENGL
-96 DMNIGRY
+96 NMNIGRY

-112 EVAEVTVN
+112 EIEEVPVN
-120 ENAQFYDLET
+120 EKAQFYDLET
-130 EGRTPEYAGTSM
+130 DGRTPEYAGTSM
-142 SVGTNTG
+142 KVNENTE
-149 MNSVQFSASDA
+149 MQNVQFSKSDA

-169 VGSFKAIGWINEL
+169 VGTFKAIGWINEL
-182 GDEPGQGDNLH
+182 GDEAGQGDNLH

-199 EAGTYT
+199 EAGNYT

-215 NERAAAIRVN
+215 NERAVAIRVN
-225 GTDDYVVDADTVNA
+225 GTDDHVVDADTVNA
-239 NTIAKGNNNN
+239 NVIASGSNNM
-249 LFSVPI
+249 LFSVAI
-255 SGVELKAG
+255 SDVALNAG

-273 DWMLDFVKM
+273 DWTLDFVKM

-295 ADEFAHSEHIIRSDG
+295 EDEFAHAEHIIRSDG
-310 GVPGSC
+310 GVPGYC
-316 VDVTKM
+316 TDVTKM
-322 DPDKDESYYINEL
+322 DPDKDESYYINDL

-345 YAWNYDWDADINQIN
+345 YAWNYDWEADINQIN
-360 MLKAA
+360 VLKAA
-365 AAASGTDFIAEA
+365 AVASGEEFIAEA

-386 TVSGCSSGHTD
+386 TVSGCSSGNTD
-397 SNQDNLR
+397 SNKDNLR
-404 SDSYTAFAK
+404 EDSYKAFAK
-413 YMADVIEHWES
+413 YMADVIEHWED

-436 NEPYTNYWGAY
+436 NEPNTNYWGAY
-447 SNKQEGCHFDQGE
+447 SNKQEGCHFDPGD
-460 SQSRILVE
+460 SQSNILIA
-468 LNKELESRG
+468 LNEELESRG
-477 IDIIICGTD
+477 IDIIISGTD
-486 ETSIDTQITS
+486 ETSIDTQINS

-501 DEAKNVIERID
+501 DEAKNVISRID
-512 THTYSGSNREGLKE
+512 THSYSGSNREGLKE

-546 GTDAGEM
+546 GTNAGEM

-592 RWVDMGSA
+592 RWVNMGSA

-609 MQAWKPNDNSSYW
+609 VEAWKPNADSSYW

-668 DPEGDKAVIVAM
+668 DPEGGKAVIVAL
-680 NTSGEDKTW
+680 NTSDKDKTW
-689 KFDLSGF
+689 KFDLSAF

-709 GSMDDGEKWADVTA
+709 GTMADGEKWADVTDS
-723 IDNIVAD
+723 DNIVAD

-751 GVNGIREDAG
+751 GVGAIREDAG
-761 DEENPAVSEIEVSAD
+761 EDTNPAVSEIEVGAD
-776 QVSGGKVWNNGT
+776 QVSGGKVWNDGT
-788 TNTPQTVIDENYATF
+788 TNTPQTVIDGNYETY
-803 YDGVDADDGT
+803 YDGVDSDDGT
-813 PGYVEFDLGEAKEIA
+813 PGYVMFDLGEAKEIA
-828 AFSYAPRSGFSDRMI
+828 AFSYAPRNGFSDRMI

-848 GSNDGT
+848 GSHNGT
-854 DWTPIYTIDSAPSQG
+854 DWTPIYTIDSAPAQG
-869 KETFVYYRDFNEGKT
+869 SDTFVYYRDFNDGKAVT
-884 VSYRYVKIERASECN
+884 YQYVKIERASECN

-940 GTAKEVSVSWDL
+940 GETKEVSVTWDL
-952 GSIDVGWDEMKLYD
+952 DSIDAGWDEMELYD

-978 GAFTGYILCA
+978 GALTGYILCA

-1004 VKRDNEYVSQ
+1004 VKRDNEYVST
-1014 VWTAASALDSLLN
+1014 VWTAAAGLDSLLN
-1027 KDSSDQVK
+1027 KDSSDQAK

-1045 DPSGL
+1045 DPTGL
-1050 NTWAYEQGTTTPL
+1050 NTWAYDQGSTTPL
-1063 YSYGYWANPDVD
+1063 YSYGYWANGGVS

-1114 ELCKLTVNH
+1114 ELCELTVNH
-1123 DTGSMAQGTI
+1123 DNGSMAQGTI
-1133 TLAEDAV
+1133 TLTEDAV

-1149 DGDPVLGWISGDPV
+1149 DGDPVLGWIS
-1163 LGWISVNAVKE
+1163 VNK
-1174 EVPEEVKPVAHYDM
+1174 HT
-1188 SHEGD
+1188 SF
-1193 VLTDISGNGND
+1193 TD
-1204 ATLYDTADSDFAVYG
+1204 A
-1219 DEEVLQFNNE
+1219 E
-1229 QYATIP
+1229 
-1235 SGVIDDAAAFTVQ
+1235 
-1248 AVVSA
+1248 
-1253 PTTADNWVWCIGD
+1253 
-1266 GIGQWGDGKISDYIF
+1266 DYLN
-1281 MSANSGQSG
+1281 A
-1290 YVDSV
+1290 
-1295 LAAVKVGSEASGGE
+1295 
-1309 SRMPV
+1309 
-1314 PDSKLSGGYTTVT
+1314 
-1327 IVSDGG
+1327 
-1333 TLTMYMDGKKVSELK
+1333 
-1348 HDKDLSN
+1348 
-1355 MIPDGDILGYIGQS
+1355 
-1369 LYEPDRKLIANI
+1369 
-1381 SDIRIWDTALD
+1381 ALD
-1392 AETAA
+1392 Q
-1397 SVAPA
+1397 V
-1402 TEEKTEMLLAD
+1402 
-1413 IQDAMLN
+1413 
-1420 GNASAEEVKSDLSF
+1420 
-1434 PVNVDGVDL
+1434 
-1443 TWEVPENAAVAE
+1443 
-1455 NGKITLP
+1455 
-1462 EKDTDVTVKVTYTCY
+1462 
-1477 GAENTVKFPLTVKG
+1477 
-1491 ENIDEI
+1491 
-1497 LDTAEEA
+1497 
-1504 LDIPNRDDVRGNIT
+1504 DIPNKDDVRGNIT
-1518 LPESTESGVVITWAT
+1518 LADQVEVDGETVNVTWET
-1533 DHPEIV
+1533 SHPEIV
-1539 DVKSHDVAGYDP
+1539 DVESHEVEGYDA
-1551 MPAGVVTRPE
+1551 MLAGVVTRPAE
-1561 TDTEVK
+1561 DTEVTM
-1567 VTATLTY
+1567 TATLSY
-1574 KDETRTK
+1574 GEETRTK
-1581 EFTLKVKAAPE
+1581 EITLNVKAAPE

-1610 GYADGEQIYFASS
+1610 GYSDGEQIYFASS
-1623 RDGMNWDD
+1623 QDGLNWDD
-1631 LNNNNPV
+1631 LNNNEPV

-1697 NWSDQ
+1697 NWSNQ

-1708 AEIGAGCTWAPE
+1708 ADIGAGCTWAPE
-1720 ATYDPATGEYVVY
+1720 ATYDPLTGEYVVY

-1803 IFIEKSSSVL
+1803 IFIEKSDSVL
-1813 GEFTQIPSDSL
+1813 GKFTQIPSDSL
-1824 NSEDNQWVEGP
+1824 NSSDNQWVEGP

-1888 ARHGTPIRVT
+1888 ARHGTPLRVT
-1898 AEEYARIMEAYGSPE
+1898 AEEYARIMAAYGSPE
-1913 EVDTVT
+1913 EVDTMT

-1945 WNLDGVSFEGNPF
+1945 WNLDGVSFEGNPY

-1968 GTTAEAI
+1968 GSTVEAI

-2010 NTEAADQAKMDDNAW
+2010 NTEAADQAKTADNTW
-2025 GYTSIV
+2025 GYVSVV
-2031 GSDDSAD
+2031 GDKDGAD
-2038 MTGYSQSS
+2038 MTGYSQNS
-2046 ASNPY
+2046 AANPY
-2051 TGGWWARGGKN
+2051 AGGYWARGGKN
-2062 ISYQVTLPAG
+2062 ISYQITLPAG
-2072 EHTIM
+2072 DHQIM

-2082 WWSMGRQMDVFYSVN
+2082 WWSMGRQMDVYYSVN
-2097 GGAETKLCDF
+2097 GGTETKLCDF
-2107 DAVNGQPR
+2107 DAVNSQER
-2115 YASGTITLDEEAVV
+2115 YASGTISLDEEALV

-2136 DGNDPILSWIAV
+2136 DGNDPILSWISVSDVTEPAALQITANPEDYAGPKGETAV
-2148 SGIAEG
+2148 FTVAAEG
-2154 SEISLDE
+2154 TGL
-2161 LQNAVNEANALNAE
+2161 
-2175 DYTSGSYQAVSEAL
+2175 SYQWQYCN
-2189 DAASAELL
+2189 AASSIWRDSSMEGSNSENVSVPIASYRDGQKYRCVV
-2197 NPTSQAEVDAA
+2197 TDAYGNTA
-2208 ADALNAAVAALVDIS
+2208 
-2223 DLRAAVEKYADLTS
+2223 TS
-2237 DAYTEESYAA
+2237 DAAVLTMVEPEAPKITGQPADYTGTVGE
-2247 FEKAY
+2247 
-2252 AAAEEVLANADAT
+2252 T
-2265 KDEVENAAANLEAAV
+2265 AV
-2280 EGLQEK
+2280 F
-2286 PETVVSKDALQALYD
+2286 
-2301 EVKDKSEDDY
+2301 EVKASGTGLTYQWQYRNASGGTWRNSSMAGNDEASISVPITSARDGQMYRCVVTGENGGSVTSNVVYLTVGTVDTTPVITAQPEDFTGAAGETAQFTVQATGTGLTYQWQYCNATSNIWRNSSMEGNDTDTISVTAASYRNGQKYRCIVTSEDGRSI
-2311 TAESWKA
+2311 TTE
-2318 FADVLKAAKAVLEDK
+2318 
-2333 DAVQAEVD
+2333 
-2341 AAYGALKTAADALQA
+2341 T
-2356 RPSDPGQPGADK
+2356 
-2368 DQLQNLYDS
+2368 
-2377 NKDIEQGSYTDA
+2377 
-2389 SYQAYKD
+2389 
-2396 ALKAAQAVLN
+2396 AVLN
-2406 DPDATQEEVSRAYS
+2406 VTE
-2420 ELLDAVKGLTDGKA
+2420 
-2434 PQKDPSGDT
+2434 
-2443 QGQDPD
+2443 
-2449 KDAAKNEGAVQTGD
+2449 
-2463 TTPAA
+2463 
-2468 AVAVIAAAAVLAA
+2468 
-2481 IAAITVI
+2481 
-2488 IIRRRR
+2488 
-2494 NR
+2494 

>member
-1 MKPAK
+1 MKVIK
-6 KWIAAAAAAAMTLT
+6 KCVAAAAAAALTLT
-20 SLPAAGPV
+20 SLPAAPAV
-28 MDVQAAGGVD
+28 TVQAADGVD

-74 RIGYSEQ
+74 RIGYSEA
-81 LTSEAARLF
+81 LTSQAADLF
-90 FSDEGL
+90 FSENGL
-96 DMNIGRY
+96 NMNIGRY

-112 EVAEVTVN
+112 EIEEVPVN
-120 ENAQFYDLET
+120 EKAQFYDLET
-130 EGRTPEYAGTSM
+130 DGRTPEYAGTSM
-142 SVGTNTG
+142 KVNENTE
-149 MNSVQFSASDA
+149 MQNVQFSKSDA

-169 VGSFKAIGWINEL
+169 VGTFKAIGWINEL
-182 GDEPGQGDNLH
+182 GDEAGQGDNLH

-199 EAGTYT
+199 EAGNYT

-215 NERAAAIRVN
+215 NERAVAIRVN
-225 GTDDYVVDADTVNA
+225 GTDDHVVDADTVNA
-239 NTIAKGNNNN
+239 NVIASGSNNM
-249 LFSVPI
+249 LFSVAI
-255 SGVELKAG
+255 SDVALNAG

-273 DWMLDFVKM
+273 DWTLDFVKM

-295 ADEFAHSEHIIRSDG
+295 EDEFAHAEHIIRSDG
-310 GVPGSC
+310 GVPGYC
-316 VDVTKM
+316 TDVTKM
-322 DPDKDESYYINEL
+322 DPDKDESYYINDL

-345 YAWNYDWDADINQIN
+345 YAWNYDWEADINQIN
-360 MLKAA
+360 VLKAA
-365 AAASGTDFIAEA
+365 AVASGEEFIAEA

-386 TVSGCSSGHTD
+386 TVSGCSSGNTD
-397 SNQDNLR
+397 SNKDNLR
-404 SDSYTAFAK
+404 EDSYKAFAK
-413 YMADVIEHWES
+413 YMADVIEHWED

-436 NEPYTNYWGAY
+436 NEPNTNYWGAY
-447 SNKQEGCHFDQGE
+447 SNKQEGCHFDPGD
-460 SQSRILVE
+460 SQSNILIA
-468 LNKELESRG
+468 LNEELESRG
-477 IDIIICGTD
+477 IDIIISGTD
-486 ETSIDTQITS
+486 ETSIDTQINS

-501 DEAKNVIERID
+501 DEAKNVISRID
-512 THTYSGSNREGLKE
+512 THSYSGSNREGLKE

-546 GTDAGEM
+546 GTNAGEM

-592 RWVDMGSA
+592 RWVNMGSA

-609 MQAWKPNDNSSYW
+609 VEAWKPNADSSYW

-668 DPEGDKAVIVAM
+668 DPEGGKAVIVAL
-680 NTSGEDKTW
+680 NTSDKDKTW
-689 KFDLSGF
+689 KFDLSAF

-709 GSMDDGEKWADVTA
+709 GTMADGEKWADVTDS
-723 IDNIVAD
+723 DNIVAD

-751 GVNGIREDAG
+751 GVGAIREDAG
-761 DEENPAVSEIEVSAD
+761 EDTNPAVSEIEVGAD
-776 QVSGGKVWNNGT
+776 QVSGGKVWNDGT
-788 TNTPQTVIDENYATF
+788 TNTPQTVIDGNYETY
-803 YDGVDADDGT
+803 YDGVDSDDGT
-813 PGYVEFDLGEAKEIA
+813 PGYVMFDLGEAKEIA
-828 AFSYAPRSGFSDRMI
+828 AFSYAPRNGFSDRMI

-848 GSNDGT
+848 GSHNGT
-854 DWTPIYTIDSAPSQG
+854 DWTPIYTIDSAPAQG
-869 KETFVYYRDFNEGKT
+869 SDTFVYYRDFNDGKAVT
-884 VSYRYVKIERASECN
+884 YQYVKIERASECN

-940 GTAKEVSVSWDL
+940 GETKEVSVTWDL
-952 GSIDVGWDEMKLYD
+952 DSIDVGWDEMDLYD

-1027 KDSSDQVK
+1027 KDSSDQAK

-1149 DGDPVLGWISGDPV
+1149 DGDPVLGWISVNKHTTFTDPEDY
-1163 LGWISVNAVKE
+1163 LNA
-1174 EVPEEVKPVAHYDM
+1174 
-1188 SHEGD
+1188 
-1193 VLTDISGNGND
+1193 
-1204 ATLYDTADSDFAVYG
+1204 
-1219 DEEVLQFNNE
+1219 
-1229 QYATIP
+1229 
-1235 SGVIDDAAAFTVQ
+1235 
-1248 AVVSA
+1248 
-1253 PTTADNWVWCIGD
+1253 
-1266 GIGQWGDGKISDYIF
+1266 
-1281 MSANSGQSG
+1281 
-1290 YVDSV
+1290 
-1295 LAAVKVGSEASGGE
+1295 
-1309 SRMPV
+1309 
-1314 PDSKLSGGYTTVT
+1314 
-1327 IVSDGG
+1327 
-1333 TLTMYMDGKKVSELK
+1333 
-1348 HDKDLSN
+1348 
-1355 MIPDGDILGYIGQS
+1355 
-1369 LYEPDRKLIANI
+1369 
-1381 SDIRIWDTALD
+1381 ALD
-1392 AETAA
+1392 Q
-1397 SVAPA
+1397 V
-1402 TEEKTEMLLAD
+1402 
-1413 IQDAMLN
+1413 
-1420 GNASAEEVKSDLSF
+1420 
-1434 PVNVDGVDL
+1434 
-1443 TWEVPENAAVAE
+1443 
-1455 NGKITLP
+1455 
-1462 EKDTDVTVKVTYTCY
+1462 
-1477 GAENTVKFPLTVKG
+1477 
-1491 ENIDEI
+1491 
-1497 LDTAEEA
+1497 
-1504 LDIPNRDDVRGNIT
+1504 DIPNKDDVRGNIT
-1518 LPESTESGVVITWAT
+1518 LSDQVKVDGETVNVTWET
-1533 DHPEIV
+1533 SHPEIV
-1539 DVKSHDVAGYDP
+1539 DVESHEVEGYDA
-1551 MPAGVVTRPE
+1551 MPAGVVTRPAE
-1561 TDTEVK
+1561 DTEVTM
-1567 VTATLTY
+1567 TAILSY
-1574 KDETRTK
+1574 GEETRTK
-1581 EFTLKVKAAPE
+1581 EITLNVKAAPE

-1610 GYADGEQIYFASS
+1610 GYSDGEQIYFASS
-1623 RDGMNWDD
+1623 QDGLNWDD
-1631 LNNNNPV
+1631 LNNNEPV

-1708 AEIGAGCTWAPE
+1708 ADIGAGCTWAPE
-1720 ATYDPATGEYVVY
+1720 ATYDPLTGEYVVY

-1803 IFIEKSSSVL
+1803 IFIEKSDSVL
-1813 GEFTQIPSDSL
+1813 GKFTQIPSDSL
-1824 NSEDNQWVEGP
+1824 NSSDNQWVEGP

-1888 ARHGTPIRVT
+1888 ARHGTPLRVT
-1898 AEEYARIMEAYGSPE
+1898 AEEYARIMAAYGSPE
-1913 EVDTVT
+1913 EVDTMT

-1945 WNLDGVSFEGNPF
+1945 WNLDGVSFEGNPY

-1968 GTTAEAI
+1968 GSTVEAI

-2010 NTEAADQAKMDDNAW
+2010 NTEAADQAKTADNTW
-2025 GYTSIV
+2025 GYVSVV
-2031 GSDDSAD
+2031 GDKDGAD
-2038 MTGYSQSS
+2038 MTGYSQNS
-2046 ASNPY
+2046 AANPY
-2051 TGGWWARGGKN
+2051 AGGYWARGGKN
-2062 ISYQVTLPAG
+2062 ISYQITLPAG
-2072 EHTIM
+2072 DHQIM

-2082 WWSMGRQMDVFYSVN
+2082 WWSMGRQMDVYYSVN
-2097 GGAETKLCDF
+2097 GGTETKLCDF
-2107 DAVNGQPR
+2107 DAVNSQER
-2115 YASGTITLDEEAVV
+2115 YASGTISLDEEALV

-2136 DGNDPILSWIAV
+2136 DGNDPILSWISVSDVTEPAALQITANPEDYAGVKGETAV
-2148 SGIAEG
+2148 FTVAAEG
-2154 SEISLDE
+2154 TGL
-2161 LQNAVNEANALNAE
+2161 
-2175 DYTSGSYQAVSEAL
+2175 SYQWQYCN
-2189 DAASAELL
+2189 AASSIWRDSSMEGSNSENVSVPIASYRDGQKYRCVV
-2197 NPTSQAEVDAA
+2197 TDAYGNTA
-2208 ADALNAAVAALVDIS
+2208 
-2223 DLRAAVEKYADLTS
+2223 TS
-2237 DAYTEESYAA
+2237 DAAVLTMVEPEAPKITGQPADYTGTVGE
-2247 FEKAY
+2247 
-2252 AAAEEVLANADAT
+2252 T
-2265 KDEVENAAANLEAAV
+2265 AV
-2280 EGLQEK
+2280 F
-2286 PETVVSKDALQALYD
+2286 
-2301 EVKDKSEDDY
+2301 EVKASGTGLTYQWQYRNASGGTWRNSSMAGNDEASISVPITSARDGQMYRCVVTGENGGSVTSNVVYLTVGTVDTTPVITAQPEDFTGASGETAQFTVQATGTGLTYQWQYCNATSNIWRNSSMEGNDTDTISVTAASYRNGQKYRCIVTSEDGRSI
-2311 TAESWKA
+2311 TTE
-2318 FADVLKAAKAVLEDK
+2318 
-2333 DAVQAEVD
+2333 
-2341 AAYGALKTAADALQA
+2341 T
-2356 RPSDPGQPGADK
+2356 
-2368 DQLQNLYDS
+2368 
-2377 NKDIEQGSYTDA
+2377 
-2389 SYQAYKD
+2389 
-2396 ALKAAQAVLN
+2396 AVLN
-2406 DPDATQEEVSRAYS
+2406 VTE
-2420 ELLDAVKGLTDGKA
+2420 
-2434 PQKDPSGDT
+2434 
-2443 QGQDPD
+2443 
-2449 KDAAKNEGAVQTGD
+2449 
-2463 TTPAA
+2463 
-2468 AVAVIAAAAVLAA
+2468 
-2481 IAAITVI
+2481 
-2488 IIRRRR
+2488 
-2494 NR
+2494 

>member
-1 MKPAK
+1 MKVIK
-6 KWIAAAAAAAMTLT
+6 KCVAAAAAAALTLT
-20 SLPAAGPV
+20 SLPAAPAV
-28 MDVQAAGGVD
+28 TVQAADGVD

-74 RIGYSEQ
+74 RIGYSEA
-81 LTSEAARLF
+81 LTSQAADLF
-90 FSDEGL
+90 FSENGL
-96 DMNIGRY
+96 NMNIGRY

-112 EVAEVTVN
+112 EIEEVPVN
-120 ENAQFYDLET
+120 EKAQFYDLET
-130 EGRTPEYAGTSM
+130 DGRTPEYAGTSM
-142 SVGTNTG
+142 KVNENTE
-149 MNSVQFSASDA
+149 MQNVQFSKSDA

-169 VGSFKAIGWINEL
+169 VGTFKAIGWINEL
-182 GDEPGQGDNLH
+182 GDEAGQGDNLH

-199 EAGTYT
+199 EAGNYT

-215 NERAAAIRVN
+215 NERAVAIRVN
-225 GTDDYVVDADTVNA
+225 GTDDHVVDADTVNA
-239 NTIAKGNNNN
+239 NVIASGSNNMR
-249 LFSVPI
+249 FSVAI
-255 SGVELKAG
+255 SDVALNAG

-273 DWMLDFVKM
+273 DWTLDFVKM

-295 ADEFAHSEHIIRSDG
+295 EDEFAHAEHIIRSDG
-310 GVPGSC
+310 GVPGYC
-316 VDVTKM
+316 TDVTKM
-322 DPDKDESYYINEL
+322 DPDKDESYYINDL

-345 YAWNYDWDADINQIN
+345 YAWNYDWEADINQIN
-360 MLKAA
+360 VLKAA
-365 AAASGTDFIAEA
+365 AVASGEEFIAEA

-386 TVSGCSSGHTD
+386 TVSGCSSGNTD
-397 SNQDNLR
+397 SNKDNLR
-404 SDSYTAFAK
+404 EDSYKAFAK
-413 YMADVIEHWES
+413 YMADVIEHWED

-436 NEPYTNYWGAY
+436 NEPNTNYWGAY
-447 SNKQEGCHFDQGE
+447 SNKQEGCHFDPGD
-460 SQSRILVE
+460 SQSNILIA
-468 LNKELESRG
+468 LNEELESRG
-477 IDIIICGTD
+477 IDIIISGTD
-486 ETSIDTQITS
+486 ETSIDTQINS

-501 DEAKNVIERID
+501 DEAKNVISRID
-512 THTYSGSNREGLKE
+512 THSYSGSNREGLKE

-546 GTDAGEM
+546 GTNAGEM

-592 RWVDMGSA
+592 RWVNMGSA

-609 MQAWKPNDNSSYW
+609 VEAWKPNADSSYW

-668 DPEGDKAVIVAM
+668 DPEGGKAVIVAL
-680 NTSGEDKTW
+680 NTSDKDKTW
-689 KFDLSGF
+689 KFDLSAF

-709 GSMDDGEKWADVTA
+709 GTMADGEKWADVTDS
-723 IDNIVAD
+723 DNIVAD

-751 GVNGIREDAG
+751 GVGAIREDAG
-761 DEENPAVSEIEVSAD
+761 EDTNPAVSEIEVGAD
-776 QVSGGKVWNNGT
+776 QVSGGKVWNDGT
-788 TNTPQTVIDENYATF
+788 TNTPQTVIDGNYETY
-803 YDGVDADDGT
+803 YDGVDSDDGT
-813 PGYVEFDLGEAKEIA
+813 PGYVMFDLGEAKEIA
-828 AFSYAPRSGFSDRMI
+828 AFSYAPRNGFSDRMI

-848 GSNDGT
+848 GSHNGT
-854 DWTPIYTIDSAPSQG
+854 DWTPIYTIDSAPAQG
-869 KETFVYYRDFNEGKT
+869 SDTFVYYRDFNDGKAVT
-884 VSYRYVKIERASECN
+884 YQYVKIERASECN

-940 GTAKEVSVSWDL
+940 GETKEVSVTWDL
-952 GSIDVGWDEMKLYD
+952 DSIDVGWDEMDLYD

-1027 KDSSDQVK
+1027 KDSSDQAK

-1114 ELCKLTVNH
+1114 ELCKLTVDH

-1149 DGDPVLGWISGDPV
+1149 DGDPVLGWISVNKHTTFTDPEDY
-1163 LGWISVNAVKE
+1163 LNA
-1174 EVPEEVKPVAHYDM
+1174 
-1188 SHEGD
+1188 
-1193 VLTDISGNGND
+1193 
-1204 ATLYDTADSDFAVYG
+1204 
-1219 DEEVLQFNNE
+1219 
-1229 QYATIP
+1229 
-1235 SGVIDDAAAFTVQ
+1235 
-1248 AVVSA
+1248 
-1253 PTTADNWVWCIGD
+1253 
-1266 GIGQWGDGKISDYIF
+1266 
-1281 MSANSGQSG
+1281 
-1290 YVDSV
+1290 
-1295 LAAVKVGSEASGGE
+1295 
-1309 SRMPV
+1309 
-1314 PDSKLSGGYTTVT
+1314 
-1327 IVSDGG
+1327 
-1333 TLTMYMDGKKVSELK
+1333 
-1348 HDKDLSN
+1348 
-1355 MIPDGDILGYIGQS
+1355 
-1369 LYEPDRKLIANI
+1369 
-1381 SDIRIWDTALD
+1381 ALD
-1392 AETAA
+1392 Q
-1397 SVAPA
+1397 V
-1402 TEEKTEMLLAD
+1402 
-1413 IQDAMLN
+1413 
-1420 GNASAEEVKSDLSF
+1420 
-1434 PVNVDGVDL
+1434 
-1443 TWEVPENAAVAE
+1443 
-1455 NGKITLP
+1455 
-1462 EKDTDVTVKVTYTCY
+1462 
-1477 GAENTVKFPLTVKG
+1477 
-1491 ENIDEI
+1491 
-1497 LDTAEEA
+1497 
-1504 LDIPNRDDVRGNIT
+1504 DIPNKDDVRGNIT
-1518 LPESTESGVVITWAT
+1518 LSDQVKVDGETVNVTWET
-1533 DHPEIV
+1533 SHPEIV
-1539 DVKSHDVAGYDP
+1539 DVESHEVEGYDA
-1551 MPAGVVTRPE
+1551 MPAGVVTRPAE
-1561 TDTEVK
+1561 DTEVTM
-1567 VTATLTY
+1567 TATLSY
-1574 KDETRTK
+1574 GEETRTK
-1581 EFTLKVKAAPE
+1581 EITLNVKAAPE

-1599 TDYFFAYFAGE
+1599 TDYLFAYFAGE
-1610 GYADGEQIYFASS
+1610 GYSDGEQIYFASS
-1623 RDGMNWDD
+1623 QDGLNWDD
-1631 LNNNNPV
+1631 LNNNEPV

-1697 NWSDQ
+1697 NWSNQ

-1708 AEIGAGCTWAPE
+1708 ADIGAGCTWAPE
-1720 ATYDPATGEYVVY
+1720 ATYDPLTGEYVVY

-1803 IFIEKSSSVL
+1803 IFIEKSDSVL
-1813 GEFTQIPSDSL
+1813 GKFTQIPSDSL
-1824 NSEDNQWVEGP
+1824 NSSDNQWVEGP

-1888 ARHGTPIRVT
+1888 ARHGTPLRVT
-1898 AEEYARIMEAYGSPE
+1898 AEEYARIMAAYGSPE
-1913 EVDTVT
+1913 EVDTMT

-1945 WNLDGVSFEGNPF
+1945 WNLDGVSFEGNPY

-1968 GTTAEAI
+1968 GSTVEAI

-2010 NTEAADQAKMDDNAW
+2010 NTEAADQAKTADNTW
-2025 GYTSIV
+2025 GYVSVV
-2031 GSDDSAD
+2031 GDKDGAD
-2038 MTGYSQSS
+2038 MTGYSQNS
-2046 ASNPY
+2046 AANPY
-2051 TGGWWARGGKN
+2051 AGGYWARGGKN
-2062 ISYQVTLPAG
+2062 ISYQITLPAG
-2072 EHTIM
+2072 DHQIM

-2082 WWSMGRQMDVFYSVN
+2082 WWSMGRQMDVYYSVN
-2097 GGAETKLCDF
+2097 GGTETKLCDF
-2107 DAVNGQPR
+2107 DAVNSQER
-2115 YASGTITLDEEAVV
+2115 YASGTISLDEEALV

-2136 DGNDPILSWIAV
+2136 DGNDPILSWISVSDVTEPAALQITANPEDYAGVKGETAV
-2148 SGIAEG
+2148 FTVAAEG
-2154 SEISLDE
+2154 TGL
-2161 LQNAVNEANALNAE
+2161 
-2175 DYTSGSYQAVSEAL
+2175 SYQWQYCN
-2189 DAASAELL
+2189 AASSIWRDSSMEGSNSENVSVPIASYRDGQKYRCVV
-2197 NPTSQAEVDAA
+2197 TDAYGNTA
-2208 ADALNAAVAALVDIS
+2208 
-2223 DLRAAVEKYADLTS
+2223 TS
-2237 DAYTEESYAA
+2237 DAAVLTMVEPEAPKITGQPADYTGTVGE
-2247 FEKAY
+2247 
-2252 AAAEEVLANADAT
+2252 T
-2265 KDEVENAAANLEAAV
+2265 AV
-2280 EGLQEK
+2280 F
-2286 PETVVSKDALQALYD
+2286 
-2301 EVKDKSEDDY
+2301 EVKASGTGLTYQWQYRNASGGTWRNSSMAGNDEASISVPITSARDGQMYRCVVTGENGGSVTSNVVYLTVGTVDTTPVITAQPEDFTGASGETAQFTVQATGTGLTYQWQYCNATSNIWRNSSMEGNDTDTISVTAASYRNGQKYRCIVTSEDGRSI
-2311 TAESWKA
+2311 TTE
-2318 FADVLKAAKAVLEDK
+2318 
-2333 DAVQAEVD
+2333 
-2341 AAYGALKTAADALQA
+2341 T
-2356 RPSDPGQPGADK
+2356 
-2368 DQLQNLYDS
+2368 
-2377 NKDIEQGSYTDA
+2377 
-2389 SYQAYKD
+2389 
-2396 ALKAAQAVLN
+2396 AVLN
-2406 DPDATQEEVSRAYS
+2406 VTE
-2420 ELLDAVKGLTDGKA
+2420 
-2434 PQKDPSGDT
+2434 
-2443 QGQDPD
+2443 
-2449 KDAAKNEGAVQTGD
+2449 
-2463 TTPAA
+2463 
-2468 AVAVIAAAAVLAA
+2468 
-2481 IAAITVI
+2481 
-2488 IIRRRR
+2488 
-2494 NR
+2494 

>member
-1 MKPAK
+1 MKVTK
-6 KWIAAAAAAAMTLT
+6 KWVAATAAAALTLT
-20 SLPAAGPV
+20 SLPAMPGTT
-28 MDVQAAGGVD
+28 VQAAGSVD

-81 LTSEAARLF
+81 LTSQAAELF

-103 NVGGGDAPH
+103 NVGGGDATGEIQ
-112 EVAEVTVN
+112 EVPVN
-120 ENAQFYDLET
+120 ENALFYDLET

-142 SVGTNTG
+142 EVNDITK
-149 MNSVQFSASDA
+149 MQSVQFSKSDA

-169 VGSFKAIGWINEL
+169 VGTFKAIGWINEL
-182 GDEPGQGDNLH
+182 GDEPGSGDNLH

-199 EAGTYT
+199 EEGTYT

-215 NERAAAIRVN
+215 NERAVAIRVN

-239 NTIAKGNNNN
+239 NVIASGSNNM
-249 LFSVPI
+249 LFSVAI
-255 SGVELKAG
+255 SDVALNAG

-273 DWMLDFVKM
+273 DWTLDFVKM

-295 ADEFAHSEHIIRSDG
+295 EDEFAHAEHIIRSDG
-310 GVPGSC
+310 GVPGYC
-316 VDVTKM
+316 TDVTKM
-322 DPDKDESYYINEL
+322 DPDKDESYYINDL

-345 YAWNYDWDADINQIN
+345 YAWNYDWEADINQIN
-360 MLKAA
+360 VLKAA
-365 AAASGTDFIAEA
+365 AVASGEEFIAEA

-386 TVSGCSSGHTD
+386 TVSGCSSGNTD
-397 SNQDNLR
+397 SNKDNLR
-404 SDSYTAFAK
+404 EDSYKAFAK
-413 YMADVIEHWES
+413 YMADVIEHWED

-436 NEPYTNYWGAY
+436 NEPNTNYWGAY
-447 SNKQEGCHFDQGE
+447 SNKQEGCHFDPGD
-460 SQSRILVE
+460 SQSNILIA
-468 LNKELESRG
+468 LNEELESRG
-477 IDIIICGTD
+477 IDIIISGTD
-486 ETSIDTQITS
+486 ETSIDTQINS

-501 DEAKNVIERID
+501 DEAKNVISRID
-512 THTYSGSNREGLKE
+512 THSYSGSNREGLKE

-546 GTDAGEM
+546 GTNAGEM

-592 RWVDMGSA
+592 RWVNMGSA

-609 MQAWKPNDNSSYW
+609 VEAWKPNADSSYW

-658 SSRGNVLSAY
+658 SSKGNVLSAY
-668 DPEGDKAVIVAM
+668 DPEGGKAVIVAL
-680 NTSGEDKTW
+680 NTSDKDKTW
-689 KFDLSGF
+689 KFDLSAF

-709 GSMDDGEKWADVTA
+709 GTMADGEKWADVTDS
-723 IDNIVAD
+723 DNIVAD

-751 GVNGIREDAG
+751 GVGAIREDAG
-761 DEENPAVSEIEVSAD
+761 EDTNPAVSEIEVGAD
-776 QVSGGKVWNNGT
+776 QVSGGKVWNDGT
-788 TNTPQTVIDENYATF
+788 TNTPQTVIDGNYETY
-803 YDGVDADDGT
+803 YDGVDSDDGT
-813 PGYVEFDLGEAKEIA
+813 PGYVMFDLGEAKEIA
-828 AFSYAPRSGFSDRMI
+828 AFSYAPRNGFSDRMI

-848 GSNDGT
+848 GSHNGT
-854 DWTPIYTIDSAPSQG
+854 DWTPIYTIDSAPAQG
-869 KETFVYYRDFNEGKT
+869 SDTFVYYRDFNDGKAVT
-884 VSYRYVKIERASECN
+884 YQYVKIERASECN

-940 GTAKEVSVSWDL
+940 GETKEVSVTWDL
-952 GSIDVGWDEMKLYD
+952 DSIDVGWDEMDLYD

-1027 KDSSDQVK
+1027 KDSSDQAK

-1149 DGDPVLGWISGDPV
+1149 DGDPVLGWISVNKHTTFTDPEDY
-1163 LGWISVNAVKE
+1163 LNA
-1174 EVPEEVKPVAHYDM
+1174 
-1188 SHEGD
+1188 
-1193 VLTDISGNGND
+1193 
-1204 ATLYDTADSDFAVYG
+1204 
-1219 DEEVLQFNNE
+1219 
-1229 QYATIP
+1229 
-1235 SGVIDDAAAFTVQ
+1235 
-1248 AVVSA
+1248 
-1253 PTTADNWVWCIGD
+1253 
-1266 GIGQWGDGKISDYIF
+1266 
-1281 MSANSGQSG
+1281 
-1290 YVDSV
+1290 
-1295 LAAVKVGSEASGGE
+1295 
-1309 SRMPV
+1309 
-1314 PDSKLSGGYTTVT
+1314 
-1327 IVSDGG
+1327 
-1333 TLTMYMDGKKVSELK
+1333 
-1348 HDKDLSN
+1348 
-1355 MIPDGDILGYIGQS
+1355 
-1369 LYEPDRKLIANI
+1369 
-1381 SDIRIWDTALD
+1381 ALD
-1392 AETAA
+1392 Q
-1397 SVAPA
+1397 V
-1402 TEEKTEMLLAD
+1402 
-1413 IQDAMLN
+1413 
-1420 GNASAEEVKSDLSF
+1420 
-1434 PVNVDGVDL
+1434 
-1443 TWEVPENAAVAE
+1443 
-1455 NGKITLP
+1455 
-1462 EKDTDVTVKVTYTCY
+1462 
-1477 GAENTVKFPLTVKG
+1477 
-1491 ENIDEI
+1491 
-1497 LDTAEEA
+1497 
-1504 LDIPNRDDVRGNIT
+1504 DIPNKDDVRGNIT
-1518 LPESTESGVVITWAT
+1518 LSDQVKVDGETVNVTWET
-1533 DHPEIV
+1533 SHPEIV
-1539 DVKSHDVAGYDP
+1539 DVESHEVEGYDA
-1551 MPAGVVTRPE
+1551 MPAGVVTRPAE
-1561 TDTEVK
+1561 DTEVTM
-1567 VTATLTY
+1567 TATLSY
-1574 KDETRTK
+1574 GEETRTK
-1581 EFTLKVKAAPE
+1581 EITLNVKAAPE

-1610 GYADGEQIYFASS
+1610 GYSDGEQIYFASS
-1623 RDGMNWDD
+1623 QDGLNWDD
-1631 LNNNNPV
+1631 LNNNEPV

-1697 NWSDQ
+1697 NWSNQ

-1708 AEIGAGCTWAPE
+1708 ADIGAGCTWAPE
-1720 ATYDPATGEYVVY
+1720 ATYDPLTGEYVVY

-1803 IFIEKSSSVL
+1803 IFIEKSDSVL
-1813 GEFTQIPSDSL
+1813 GKFTQIPSDSL
-1824 NSEDNQWVEGP
+1824 NSSDNQWVEGP

-1888 ARHGTPIRVT
+1888 ARHGTPLRVT
-1898 AEEYARIMEAYGSPE
+1898 AEEYARIMAAYGSPE

-1945 WNLDGVSFEGNPF
+1945 WNLDGVSFE
-1958 SYVTVTGTVE
+1958 
-1968 GTTAEAI
+1968 AA
-1975 ANVQI
+1975 Q
-1980 IPANI
+1980 
-1985 EYMIDCNNLDSETW
+1985 W
-1999 KRIAEAGGGLL
+1999 KR
-2010 NTEAADQAKMDDNAW
+2010 
-2025 GYTSIV
+2025 
-2031 GSDDSAD
+2031 
-2038 MTGYSQSS
+2038 SQMYRS
-2046 ASNPY
+2046 
-2051 TGGWWARGGKN
+2051 
-2062 ISYQVTLPAG
+2062 
-2072 EHTIM
+2072 
-2077 LGCTG
+2077 
-2082 WWSMGRQMDVFYSVN
+2082 F
-2097 GGAETKLCDF
+2097 
-2107 DAVNGQPR
+2107 
-2115 YASGTITLDEEAVV
+2115 
-2129 TLTVKKA
+2129 
-2136 DGNDPILSWIAV
+2136 
-2148 SGIAEG
+2148 
-2154 SEISLDE
+2154 
-2161 LQNAVNEANALNAE
+2161 
-2175 DYTSGSYQAVSEAL
+2175 
-2189 DAASAELL
+2189 
-2197 NPTSQAEVDAA
+2197 
-2208 ADALNAAVAALVDIS
+2208 
-2223 DLRAAVEKYADLTS
+2223 
-2237 DAYTEESYAA
+2237 
-2247 FEKAY
+2247 
-2252 AAAEEVLANADAT
+2252 
-2265 KDEVENAAANLEAAV
+2265 
-2280 EGLQEK
+2280 
-2286 PETVVSKDALQALYD
+2286 
-2301 EVKDKSEDDY
+2301 
-2311 TAESWKA
+2311 
-2318 FADVLKAAKAVLEDK
+2318 
-2333 DAVQAEVD
+2333 
-2341 AAYGALKTAADALQA
+2341 
-2356 RPSDPGQPGADK
+2356 
-2368 DQLQNLYDS
+2368 
-2377 NKDIEQGSYTDA
+2377 
-2389 SYQAYKD
+2389 
-2396 ALKAAQAVLN
+2396 
-2406 DPDATQEEVSRAYS
+2406 
-2420 ELLDAVKGLTDGKA
+2420 
-2434 PQKDPSGDT
+2434 
-2443 QGQDPD
+2443 
-2449 KDAAKNEGAVQTGD
+2449 
-2463 TTPAA
+2463 
-2468 AVAVIAAAAVLAA
+2468 
-2481 IAAITVI
+2481 
-2488 IIRRRR
+2488 RRT
-2494 NR
+2494 

>member
-1 MKPAK
+1 MNTGRNTDIEKNGNEYVINAKQLRKLIYLGCFLIYNSQLVHNFLKIGRLSGLNVQDIKGGKMMKVTK
-6 KWIAAAAAAAMTLT
+6 KWVAAAAAAALTLT
-20 SLPAAGPV
+20 SLPAMPGTT
-28 MDVQAAGGVD
+28 VQAADSVD

-112 EVAEVTVN
+112 EVAEVAVN

-169 VGSFKAIGWINEL
+169 VGSFKSIGWINEL
-182 GDEPGQGDNLH
+182 GAEPGQGDNLH

-273 DWMLDFVKM
+273 DWTLDFVKM

-295 ADEFAHSEHIIRSDG
+295 EDEFAHSEHIIRSDG

-360 MLKAA
+360 ILKAA
-365 AAASGTDFIAEA
+365 AAVSGEDFIAEA

-413 YMADVIEHWES
+413 YMADVIEHWEN

-477 IDIIICGTD
+477 IDIIISGTD

-501 DEAKNVIERID
+501 DEAKNVISRID

-592 RWVDMGSA
+592 RWVNMGSA

-709 GSMDDGEKWADVTA
+709 GSMADGEKWADVTE
-723 IDNIVAD
+723 IDDIVPD
-730 TENRAF
+730 IENRAF

-761 DEENPAVSEIEVSAD
+761 EETNPAVTEIEVSAD
-776 QVSGGKVWNNGT
+776 QVTGGKVWNNGT
-788 TNTPQTVIDENYATF
+788 TNTPQTVVDGSYETF

-813 PGYVEFDLGEAKEIA
+813 PGYVMFDLGEAKEIA
-828 AFSYAPRSGFSDRMI
+828 AFSYAPRNGFSDRMI
-843 GATIY
+843 GGVIS
-848 GSNDGT
+848 GSDNGT
-854 DWTPIYTIDSAPSQG
+854 DWTPIYTIDSAASQG
-869 KETFVYYRDFNEGKT
+869 TDNFVYYRDFNDGEPAA
-884 VSYRYVKIERASECN
+884 YRYVKIERASECN
-899 ISEFSVYELAGSF
+899 ISEFSVYGLAGSF
-912 TEQEAVTAVTWEGSE
+912 TEQAAVTATTWDGSE

-940 GTAKEVSVSWDL
+940 GTVKEVAANWDL
-952 GSIDVGWDEMKLYD
+952 GSIDVGWDEMGLYD
-966 CYAVTGTSSEVN
+966 CYAVTGTSPEAN
-978 GAFTGYILCA
+978 GTLNAYVLCA

-997 CMSGDTP
+997 CMTGNTP
-1004 VKRDNEYVSQ
+1004 IIKDSKYDSK
-1014 VWTAASALDSLLN
+1014 VWNAASALDSLLN
-1027 KDSSDQVK
+1027 KDSSDQAK
-1035 TADNSWGLTT
+1035 TDENTWGLTT
-1045 DPSGL
+1045 DISGL
-1050 NTWAYEQGTTTPL
+1050 DTWDYNLGDAGTSSPL
-1063 YSYGYWANPDVD
+1063 YTYGYWAKEGVS

-1082 PAGKHDIMLGGY
+1082 PAGKHDVMLGGY
-1094 DFWSG
+1094 DFWSS
-1099 RTMDVYY
+1099 RNMDVYY

-1114 ELCKLTVNH
+1114 LLCELAVNH

-1149 DGDPVLGWISGDPV
+1149 DGDPVLGWIS
-1163 LGWISVNAVKE
+1163 VNK
-1174 EVPEEVKPVAHYDM
+1174 HT
-1188 SHEGD
+1188 S
-1193 VLTDISGNGND
+1193 
-1204 ATLYDTADSDFAVYG
+1204 
-1219 DEEVLQFNNE
+1219 
-1229 QYATIP
+1229 
-1235 SGVIDDAAAFTVQ
+1235 FT
-1248 AVVSA
+1248 
-1253 PTTADNWVWCIGD
+1253 
-1266 GIGQWGDGKISDYIF
+1266 
-1281 MSANSGQSG
+1281 
-1290 YVDSV
+1290 
-1295 LAAVKVGSEASGGE
+1295 
-1309 SRMPV
+1309 
-1314 PDSKLSGGYTTVT
+1314 
-1327 IVSDGG
+1327 
-1333 TLTMYMDGKKVSELK
+1333 
-1348 HDKDLSN
+1348 
-1355 MIPDGDILGYIGQS
+1355 
-1369 LYEPDRKLIANI
+1369 
-1381 SDIRIWDTALD
+1381 D
-1392 AETAA
+1392 AEDY
-1397 SVAPA
+1397 
-1402 TEEKTEMLLAD
+1402 L
-1413 IQDAMLN
+1413 
-1420 GNASAEEVKSDLSF
+1420 
-1434 PVNVDGVDL
+1434 
-1443 TWEVPENAAVAE
+1443 NAALEQV
-1455 NGKITLP
+1455 
-1462 EKDTDVTVKVTYTCY
+1462 
-1477 GAENTVKFPLTVKG
+1477 
-1491 ENIDEI
+1491 
-1497 LDTAEEA
+1497 
-1504 LDIPNRDDVRGNIT
+1504 DIPNKDDVRGNIT
-1518 LPESTESGVVITWAT
+1518 LADQVEVDGETVNVTWET
-1533 DHPEIV
+1533 SHPEIV
-1539 DVKSHDVAGYDP
+1539 DAESHEVEGYDV
-1551 MPAGVVTRPE
+1551 MPAGVVTRPAK
-1561 TDTEVK
+1561 DTEVTM
-1567 VTATLTY
+1567 TATLSY
-1574 KDETRTK
+1574 GEETRTK
-1581 EFTLKVKAAPE
+1581 EITLNVKAAPE

-1610 GYADGEQIYFASS
+1610 GYSDGEQIYFASS

-1667 DLKIYGNG
+1667 DLKIYGNN

-1844 AAEDTWC
+1844 VAEDTWC

>member
-1 MKPAK
+1 MKVIK
-6 KWIAAAAAAAMTLT
+6 KCVAAAAAAALTLT
-20 SLPAAGPV
+20 SLPAAPAV
-28 MDVQAAGGVD
+28 TVQAADGVD

-74 RIGYSEQ
+74 RIGYSEA
-81 LTSEAARLF
+81 LTSQAADLF
-90 FSDEGL
+90 FSENGL
-96 DMNIGRY
+96 NMNIGRY

-112 EVAEVTVN
+112 EIEEVPVN
-120 ENAQFYDLET
+120 EKAQFYDLET
-130 EGRTPEYAGTSM
+130 DGRTPEYAGTSM
-142 SVGTNTG
+142 KVNENTE
-149 MNSVQFSASDA
+149 MQNVQFSKSDA

-169 VGSFKAIGWINEL
+169 VGTFKAIGWINEL
-182 GDEPGQGDNLH
+182 GDEAGQGDNLH

-199 EAGTYT
+199 EAGNYT

-215 NERAAAIRVN
+215 NERAVAIRVN
-225 GTDDYVVDADTVNA
+225 GTDDHVVDADTVNA
-239 NTIAKGNNNN
+239 NVIASGSNNM
-249 LFSVPI
+249 LFSVAI
-255 SGVELKAG
+255 SDVALNAG

-273 DWMLDFVKM
+273 DWTLDFVKM

-295 ADEFAHSEHIIRSDG
+295 EDEFAHAEHIIRSDG
-310 GVPGSC
+310 GVPGYC
-316 VDVTKM
+316 TDVTKM
-322 DPDKDESYYINEL
+322 DPDKDESYYINDL

-345 YAWNYDWDADINQIN
+345 YAWNYDWEADINQIN
-360 MLKAA
+360 VLKAA
-365 AAASGTDFIAEA
+365 AVASGEEFIAEA

-386 TVSGCSSGHTD
+386 TVSGCSSGNTD
-397 SNQDNLR
+397 SNKDNLR
-404 SDSYTAFAK
+404 EDSYKAFAK
-413 YMADVIEHWES
+413 YMADVIEHWED

-436 NEPYTNYWGAY
+436 NEPNTNYWGAY
-447 SNKQEGCHFDQGE
+447 SNKQEGCHFDPGD
-460 SQSRILVE
+460 SQSNILIA
-468 LNKELESRG
+468 LNEELESRG
-477 IDIIICGTD
+477 IDIIISGTD
-486 ETSIDTQITS
+486 ETSIDTQINS

-501 DEAKNVIERID
+501 DEAKNVISRID
-512 THTYSGSNREGLKE
+512 THSYSGSNREGLKE

-546 GTDAGEM
+546 GTNAGEM

-592 RWVDMGSA
+592 RWVNMGSA

-609 MQAWKPNDNSSYW
+609 VEAWKPNADSSYW

-668 DPEGDKAVIVAM
+668 DPEGGKAVIVAL
-680 NTSGEDKTW
+680 NTSDKDKTW
-689 KFDLSGF
+689 KFDLSAF

-709 GSMDDGEKWADVTA
+709 GTMADGEKWADVTDS
-723 IDNIVAD
+723 DNIVAD

-751 GVNGIREDAG
+751 GVGAIREDAG
-761 DEENPAVSEIEVSAD
+761 EDTNPAVSEIEVGAD
-776 QVSGGKVWNNGT
+776 QVSGGKVWNDGT
-788 TNTPQTVIDENYATF
+788 TNTPQTVIDGNYETY
-803 YDGVDADDGT
+803 YDGVDSDDGT
-813 PGYVEFDLGEAKEIA
+813 PGYVMFDLGEAKEIA
-828 AFSYAPRSGFSDRMI
+828 AFSYAPRNGFSDRMI

-848 GSNDGT
+848 GSHNGT
-854 DWTPIYTIDSAPSQG
+854 DWTPIYTIDSAPAQG
-869 KETFVYYRDFNEGKT
+869 SDTFVYYRDFNDGKAVT
-884 VSYRYVKIERASECN
+884 YQYVKIERASECN

-940 GTAKEVSVSWDL
+940 GETKEVSVTWDL
-952 GSIDVGWDEMKLYD
+952 DSIDVGWDEMDLYD

-978 GAFTGYILCA
+978 GALTGYILCA

-1027 KDSSDQVK
+1027 KDSSDQAK

-1114 ELCKLTVNH
+1114 ELCKLTVDH

-1149 DGDPVLGWISGDPV
+1149 DGDPVLGWISVNKHTTFTDPEDY
-1163 LGWISVNAVKE
+1163 LNA
-1174 EVPEEVKPVAHYDM
+1174 
-1188 SHEGD
+1188 
-1193 VLTDISGNGND
+1193 
-1204 ATLYDTADSDFAVYG
+1204 
-1219 DEEVLQFNNE
+1219 
-1229 QYATIP
+1229 
-1235 SGVIDDAAAFTVQ
+1235 
-1248 AVVSA
+1248 
-1253 PTTADNWVWCIGD
+1253 
-1266 GIGQWGDGKISDYIF
+1266 
-1281 MSANSGQSG
+1281 
-1290 YVDSV
+1290 
-1295 LAAVKVGSEASGGE
+1295 
-1309 SRMPV
+1309 
-1314 PDSKLSGGYTTVT
+1314 
-1327 IVSDGG
+1327 
-1333 TLTMYMDGKKVSELK
+1333 
-1348 HDKDLSN
+1348 
-1355 MIPDGDILGYIGQS
+1355 
-1369 LYEPDRKLIANI
+1369 
-1381 SDIRIWDTALD
+1381 ALD
-1392 AETAA
+1392 Q
-1397 SVAPA
+1397 V
-1402 TEEKTEMLLAD
+1402 
-1413 IQDAMLN
+1413 
-1420 GNASAEEVKSDLSF
+1420 
-1434 PVNVDGVDL
+1434 
-1443 TWEVPENAAVAE
+1443 
-1455 NGKITLP
+1455 
-1462 EKDTDVTVKVTYTCY
+1462 
-1477 GAENTVKFPLTVKG
+1477 
-1491 ENIDEI
+1491 
-1497 LDTAEEA
+1497 
-1504 LDIPNRDDVRGNIT
+1504 DIPNKDDVRGNIT
-1518 LPESTESGVVITWAT
+1518 LSDQVKVDGETVNVTWET
-1533 DHPEIV
+1533 SHPEIV
-1539 DVKSHDVAGYDP
+1539 DVESHEVEGYDA
-1551 MPAGVVTRPE
+1551 MPAGVVTRPAE
-1561 TDTEVK
+1561 DTEVTM
-1567 VTATLTY
+1567 TATLSY
-1574 KDETRTK
+1574 GEETRTK
-1581 EFTLKVKAAPE
+1581 EITLNVKAAPE

-1599 TDYFFAYFAGE
+1599 TDYLFAYFAGE
-1610 GYADGEQIYFASS
+1610 GYSDGEQIYFASS
-1623 RDGMNWDD
+1623 QDGLNWDD
-1631 LNNNNPV
+1631 LNNNEPV

-1697 NWSDQ
+1697 NWSNQ

-1708 AEIGAGCTWAPE
+1708 ADIGAGCTWAPE
-1720 ATYDPATGEYVVY
+1720 ATYDPLTGEYVVY

-1803 IFIEKSSSVL
+1803 IFIEKSDSVL
-1813 GEFTQIPSDSL
+1813 GKFTQIPSDSL
-1824 NSEDNQWVEGP
+1824 NSSDNQWVEGP

-1888 ARHGTPIRVT
+1888 ARHGTPLRVT
-1898 AEEYARIMEAYGSPE
+1898 AEEYARIMAAYGSPE
-1913 EVDTVT
+1913 EVDTMT

-1945 WNLDGVSFEGNPF
+1945 WNLDGVSFEGNPY

-1968 GTTAEAI
+1968 GSTVEAI

-2010 NTEAADQAKMDDNAW
+2010 NTEAADQAKTADNTW
-2025 GYTSIV
+2025 GYVSVV
-2031 GSDDSAD
+2031 GDKDGAD
-2038 MTGYSQSS
+2038 MTGYSQNS
-2046 ASNPY
+2046 AANPY
-2051 TGGWWARGGKN
+2051 AGGYWARGGKN
-2062 ISYQVTLPAG
+2062 ISYQITLPAG
-2072 EHTIM
+2072 DHQIM

-2082 WWSMGRQMDVFYSVN
+2082 WWSMGRQMDVYYSVN
-2097 GGAETKLCDF
+2097 GGTETKLCDF
-2107 DAVNGQPR
+2107 DAVNSQER
-2115 YASGTITLDEEAVV
+2115 YASGTISLDEEALV

-2136 DGNDPILSWIAV
+2136 DGNDPILSWISVSDVTEPAALQITANPEDYAGVKGETAV
-2148 SGIAEG
+2148 FTVAAEG
-2154 SEISLDE
+2154 TGL
-2161 LQNAVNEANALNAE
+2161 
-2175 DYTSGSYQAVSEAL
+2175 SYQWQYCN
-2189 DAASAELL
+2189 AASSIWRDSSMEGSNSENVSVPIASYRDGQKYRCVV
-2197 NPTSQAEVDAA
+2197 TDAYGNTA
-2208 ADALNAAVAALVDIS
+2208 
-2223 DLRAAVEKYADLTS
+2223 TS
-2237 DAYTEESYAA
+2237 DAAVLTMVEPEAPKITGQPADYTGTVGE
-2247 FEKAY
+2247 
-2252 AAAEEVLANADAT
+2252 T
-2265 KDEVENAAANLEAAV
+2265 AV
-2280 EGLQEK
+2280 F
-2286 PETVVSKDALQALYD
+2286 
-2301 EVKDKSEDDY
+2301 EVKASGTGLTYQWQYRNASGGTWRNSSMAGNDEASISVPITSARDGQMYRCVVTGENGGSVTSNVVYLTVGTVDTTPVITAQPEDFTGASGETAQFTVQATGTGLTYQWQYCNATSNIWRNSSMEGNDTDTISVTAASYRNGQKYRCIVTSEDGRSI
-2311 TAESWKA
+2311 TTE
-2318 FADVLKAAKAVLEDK
+2318 
-2333 DAVQAEVD
+2333 
-2341 AAYGALKTAADALQA
+2341 T
-2356 RPSDPGQPGADK
+2356 
-2368 DQLQNLYDS
+2368 
-2377 NKDIEQGSYTDA
+2377 
-2389 SYQAYKD
+2389 
-2396 ALKAAQAVLN
+2396 AVLN
-2406 DPDATQEEVSRAYS
+2406 VTE
-2420 ELLDAVKGLTDGKA
+2420 
-2434 PQKDPSGDT
+2434 
-2443 QGQDPD
+2443 
-2449 KDAAKNEGAVQTGD
+2449 
-2463 TTPAA
+2463 
-2468 AVAVIAAAAVLAA
+2468 
-2481 IAAITVI
+2481 
-2488 IIRRRR
+2488 
-2494 NR
+2494 

>member
-1 MKPAK
+1 MKVIK
-6 KWIAAAAAAAMTLT
+6 KCVAAAAAAALTLT
-20 SLPAAGPV
+20 SLPAAPAV
-28 MDVQAAGGVD
+28 TVQAADGVD

-74 RIGYSEQ
+74 RIGYSEA
-81 LTSEAARLF
+81 LTSQAADLF
-90 FSDEGL
+90 FSENGL
-96 DMNIGRY
+96 NMNIGRY

-112 EVAEVTVN
+112 EIEEVPVN
-120 ENAQFYDLET
+120 EKAQFYDLET
-130 EGRTPEYAGTSM
+130 DGRTPEYAGTSM
-142 SVGTNTG
+142 EVNEIIA
-149 MNSVQFSASDA
+149 MQNIQFSKSDA

-169 VGSFKAIGWINEL
+169 VGTFKAIGWINEL
-182 GDEPGQGDNLH
+182 GDEAGQGDNLH

-199 EAGTYT
+199 EAGNYT

-215 NERAAAIRVN
+215 NERAVAIRVN
-225 GTDDYVVDADTVNA
+225 GTDDHVVDADTVNA
-239 NTIAKGNNNN
+239 NVIASGSNNM
-249 LFSVPI
+249 LFSVAI
-255 SGVELKAG
+255 SDVALNAG

-273 DWMLDFVKM
+273 DWTLDFVKM

-295 ADEFAHSEHIIRSDG
+295 EDEFAHAEHIIRSDG
-310 GVPGSC
+310 GVPGYC

-322 DPDKDESYYINEL
+322 DPDKDESYYINDM

-345 YAWNYDWDADINQIN
+345 YAWNYDWEADINQIN
-360 MLKAA
+360 VLKAA
-365 AAASGTDFIAEA
+365 AAASGEEFIAEA

-386 TVSGCSSGHTD
+386 TVSGCSSGNTD
-397 SNQDNLR
+397 SNKDNLR
-404 SDSYTAFAK
+404 EDSYKAFAK
-413 YMADVIEHWES
+413 YMADVIEHWED

-436 NEPYTNYWGAY
+436 NEPNTNYWGAY
-447 SNKQEGCHFDQGE
+447 SNKQEGCHFDPGD
-460 SQSRILVE
+460 SQSNILIA
-468 LNKELESRG
+468 LNEELESRG
-477 IDIIICGTD
+477 IDIIISGTD
-486 ETSIDTQITS
+486 ETSIDTQINS

-501 DEAKNVIERID
+501 DEAKNVISRID
-512 THTYSGSNREGLKE
+512 THSYSGSNREGLKE

-546 GTDAGEM
+546 GTNAGEM

-592 RWVDMGSA
+592 RWVNMGSA

-609 MQAWKPNDNSSYW
+609 VEAWKPNADSSYW

-668 DPEGDKAVIVAM
+668 DPEGGKAVIVAL
-680 NTSGEDKTW
+680 NTSDKDKTW
-689 KFDLSGF
+689 KFDLSAF

-709 GSMDDGEKWADVTA
+709 GTMADGEKWADVTDS
-723 IDNIVAD
+723 DNIVAD

-751 GVNGIREDAG
+751 GVGAIREDAG
-761 DEENPAVSEIEVSAD
+761 EDTNPAVSEIEVGVD
-776 QVSGGKVWNNGT
+776 QVSGGKVWNDGT
-788 TNTPQTVIDENYATF
+788 TNTPQTVIDGNYETY
-803 YDGVDADDGT
+803 YDGVDSDDGT
-813 PGYVEFDLGEAKEIA
+813 PGYVMFDLGEAKEIA
-828 AFSYAPRSGFSDRMI
+828 AFSYAPRNGFSDRMI

-848 GSNDGT
+848 GSHNGT
-854 DWTPIYTIDSAPSQG
+854 DWTPIYTIDSAPAQG
-869 KETFVYYRDFNEGKT
+869 SDTFVYYRDFNDGKAVT
-884 VSYRYVKIERASECN
+884 YQYVKIERASECN

-940 GTAKEVSVSWDL
+940 GETKEVSVTWDL
-952 GSIDVGWDEMKLYD
+952 DSIDVGWDEMDLYD

-1027 KDSSDQVK
+1027 KDSSDQAK

-1149 DGDPVLGWISGDPV
+1149 DGDPVLGWISVNKHTTFTDPEDY
-1163 LGWISVNAVKE
+1163 LNA
-1174 EVPEEVKPVAHYDM
+1174 
-1188 SHEGD
+1188 
-1193 VLTDISGNGND
+1193 
-1204 ATLYDTADSDFAVYG
+1204 
-1219 DEEVLQFNNE
+1219 
-1229 QYATIP
+1229 
-1235 SGVIDDAAAFTVQ
+1235 
-1248 AVVSA
+1248 
-1253 PTTADNWVWCIGD
+1253 
-1266 GIGQWGDGKISDYIF
+1266 
-1281 MSANSGQSG
+1281 
-1290 YVDSV
+1290 
-1295 LAAVKVGSEASGGE
+1295 
-1309 SRMPV
+1309 
-1314 PDSKLSGGYTTVT
+1314 
-1327 IVSDGG
+1327 
-1333 TLTMYMDGKKVSELK
+1333 
-1348 HDKDLSN
+1348 
-1355 MIPDGDILGYIGQS
+1355 
-1369 LYEPDRKLIANI
+1369 
-1381 SDIRIWDTALD
+1381 ALD
-1392 AETAA
+1392 Q
-1397 SVAPA
+1397 V
-1402 TEEKTEMLLAD
+1402 
-1413 IQDAMLN
+1413 
-1420 GNASAEEVKSDLSF
+1420 
-1434 PVNVDGVDL
+1434 
-1443 TWEVPENAAVAE
+1443 
-1455 NGKITLP
+1455 
-1462 EKDTDVTVKVTYTCY
+1462 
-1477 GAENTVKFPLTVKG
+1477 
-1491 ENIDEI
+1491 
-1497 LDTAEEA
+1497 
-1504 LDIPNRDDVRGNIT
+1504 DIPNKDDVRGNIT
-1518 LPESTESGVVITWAT
+1518 LSDQVKVDGETVNVTWET
-1533 DHPEIV
+1533 SHPEIV
-1539 DVKSHDVAGYDP
+1539 DVESHEVEGYDA
-1551 MPAGVVTRPE
+1551 MPAGVVTRPAE
-1561 TDTEVK
+1561 DTEVTM
-1567 VTATLTY
+1567 TAILSY
-1574 KDETRTK
+1574 GEETRTK
-1581 EFTLKVKAAPE
+1581 EITLNVKAAPE

-1610 GYADGEQIYFASS
+1610 GYSDGEQIYFASS
-1623 RDGMNWDD
+1623 QDGLNWDD
-1631 LNNNNPV
+1631 LNNNEPV

-1697 NWSDQ
+1697 NWSNQ

-1708 AEIGAGCTWAPE
+1708 ADIGAGCTWAPE
-1720 ATYDPATGEYVVY
+1720 ATYDPLTGEYVVY

-1803 IFIEKSSSVL
+1803 IFIEKSDSVL
-1813 GEFTQIPSDSL
+1813 GKFTQIPSDSL
-1824 NSEDNQWVEGP
+1824 NSSDNQWVEGP

-1888 ARHGTPIRVT
+1888 ARHGTPLRVT
-1898 AEEYARIMEAYGSPE
+1898 AEEYARIMAAYGSPE
-1913 EVDTVT
+1913 EVDTMT

-1945 WNLDGVSFEGNPF
+1945 WNLDGVSFEGNPY

-1968 GTTAEAI
+1968 GSTVEAI

-2010 NTEAADQAKMDDNAW
+2010 NTEAADQAKTADNTW
-2025 GYTSIV
+2025 GYVSVV
-2031 GSDDSAD
+2031 GDKDGAD
-2038 MTGYSQSS
+2038 MTGYSQNS
-2046 ASNPY
+2046 AANPY
-2051 TGGWWARGGKN
+2051 AGGYWARGGKN
-2062 ISYQVTLPAG
+2062 ISYQITLPAG
-2072 EHTIM
+2072 DHQIM

-2082 WWSMGRQMDVFYSVN
+2082 WWSMGRQMDVYYSVN
-2097 GGAETKLCDF
+2097 GGTETKLCDF
-2107 DAVNGQPR
+2107 DAVNSQER
-2115 YASGTITLDEEAVV
+2115 YASGTISLDEEALV

-2136 DGNDPILSWIAV
+2136 DGNDPILSWISVSDVTEPAALQITANPEDYAGVKGETAV
-2148 SGIAEG
+2148 FTVAAEG
-2154 SEISLDE
+2154 TGL
-2161 LQNAVNEANALNAE
+2161 
-2175 DYTSGSYQAVSEAL
+2175 SYQWQYCN
-2189 DAASAELL
+2189 AASSIWRDSSMEGSNSENVSVPIASYRDGQKYRCVV
-2197 NPTSQAEVDAA
+2197 TDAYGNTA
-2208 ADALNAAVAALVDIS
+2208 
-2223 DLRAAVEKYADLTS
+2223 TS
-2237 DAYTEESYAA
+2237 DAAVLTMVEPEAPKITGQPADYTGTVGE
-2247 FEKAY
+2247 
-2252 AAAEEVLANADAT
+2252 T
-2265 KDEVENAAANLEAAV
+2265 AV
-2280 EGLQEK
+2280 F
-2286 PETVVSKDALQALYD
+2286 
-2301 EVKDKSEDDY
+2301 EVKASGTGLTYQWQYRNASGGTWRNSSMAGNDEASISVPITSARDGQMYRCVVTGENGGSVTSNVVYLTVGTVDTTPVITAQPEDFTGASGETAQFTVQATGTGLTYQWQYCNATSNIWRNSSMEGNDTDTISVTAASYRNGQKYRCIVTSEDGRSI
-2311 TAESWKA
+2311 TTE
-2318 FADVLKAAKAVLEDK
+2318 
-2333 DAVQAEVD
+2333 
-2341 AAYGALKTAADALQA
+2341 T
-2356 RPSDPGQPGADK
+2356 
-2368 DQLQNLYDS
+2368 
-2377 NKDIEQGSYTDA
+2377 
-2389 SYQAYKD
+2389 
-2396 ALKAAQAVLN
+2396 AVLN
-2406 DPDATQEEVSRAYS
+2406 VTE
-2420 ELLDAVKGLTDGKA
+2420 
-2434 PQKDPSGDT
+2434 
-2443 QGQDPD
+2443 
-2449 KDAAKNEGAVQTGD
+2449 
-2463 TTPAA
+2463 
-2468 AVAVIAAAAVLAA
+2468 
-2481 IAAITVI
+2481 
-2488 IIRRRR
+2488 
-2494 NR
+2494 

>member
-1 MKPAK
+1 MKVIK
-6 KWIAAAAAAAMTLT
+6 KCVAAAAAAALTLT
-20 SLPAAGPV
+20 SLPAAPAV
-28 MDVQAAGGVD
+28 TVQAADGVD

-74 RIGYSEQ
+74 RIGYSEA
-81 LTSEAARLF
+81 LTSQAADLF
-90 FSDEGL
+90 FSENGL
-96 DMNIGRY
+96 NMNIGRY

-112 EVAEVTVN
+112 EIEEVPVN
-120 ENAQFYDLET
+120 EKAQFYDLET
-130 EGRTPEYAGTSM
+130 DGRTPEYAGTSM
-142 SVGTNTG
+142 KVNENTE
-149 MNSVQFSASDA
+149 MQNVQFSKSDA

-169 VGSFKAIGWINEL
+169 VGTFKAIGWINEL
-182 GDEPGQGDNLH
+182 GDEAGQGDNLH

-199 EAGTYT
+199 EAGNYT

-215 NERAAAIRVN
+215 NERAVAIRVN
-225 GTDDYVVDADTVNA
+225 GTDDHVVDADTVNA
-239 NTIAKGNNNN
+239 NVIASGSNNM
-249 LFSVPI
+249 LFSVAI
-255 SGVELKAG
+255 SDVALNAG

-273 DWMLDFVKM
+273 DWTLDFVKM

-295 ADEFAHSEHIIRSDG
+295 EDEFAHAEHIIRSDG
-310 GVPGSC
+310 GVPGYC
-316 VDVTKM
+316 TDVTKM
-322 DPDKDESYYINEL
+322 DPDKDESYYINDL

-345 YAWNYDWDADINQIN
+345 YAWNYDWEADINQIN
-360 MLKAA
+360 VLKAA
-365 AAASGTDFIAEA
+365 AVASGEEFIAEA

-386 TVSGCSSGHTD
+386 TVSGCSSGNTD
-397 SNQDNLR
+397 SNKDNLR
-404 SDSYTAFAK
+404 EDSYKAFAK
-413 YMADVIEHWES
+413 YMADVIEHWED

-436 NEPYTNYWGAY
+436 NEPNTNYWGAY
-447 SNKQEGCHFDQGE
+447 SNKQEGCHFDPGD
-460 SQSRILVE
+460 SQSNILIA
-468 LNKELESRG
+468 LNEELESRG
-477 IDIIICGTD
+477 IDIIISGTD
-486 ETSIDTQITS
+486 ETSIDTQINS

-501 DEAKNVIERID
+501 DEAKNVISRID
-512 THTYSGSNREGLKE
+512 THSYSGSNREGLKE

-546 GTDAGEM
+546 GTNAGEM

-592 RWVDMGSA
+592 RWVNMGSA

-609 MQAWKPNDNSSYW
+609 VEAWKPNADSSYW

-668 DPEGDKAVIVAM
+668 DPEGGKAVIVAL
-680 NTSGEDKTW
+680 NTSDKDKTW
-689 KFDLSGF
+689 KFDLSAF

-709 GSMDDGEKWADVTA
+709 GTMADGEKWADVTDS
-723 IDNIVAD
+723 DNIVAD

-751 GVNGIREDAG
+751 GVGAIREDAG
-761 DEENPAVSEIEVSAD
+761 EDTNPAVSEIEVGVD
-776 QVSGGKVWNNGT
+776 QVSGGKVWNDGT
-788 TNTPQTVIDENYATF
+788 TNTPQTVIDGNYETY
-803 YDGVDADDGT
+803 YDGVDSDDGT
-813 PGYVEFDLGEAKEIA
+813 PGYVMFDLGEAKEIA
-828 AFSYAPRSGFSDRMI
+828 AFSYAPRNGFSDRMI

-848 GSNDGT
+848 GSHNGT
-854 DWTPIYTIDSAPSQG
+854 DWTPIYTIDSAPAQG
-869 KETFVYYRDFNEGKT
+869 SDTFVYYRDFNDGKAVT
-884 VSYRYVKIERASECN
+884 YQYVKIERASECN

-940 GTAKEVSVSWDL
+940 GETKEVSVTWDL
-952 GSIDVGWDEMKLYD
+952 DSIDVGWDEMDLYD

-1027 KDSSDQVK
+1027 KDSSDQAK

-1149 DGDPVLGWISGDPV
+1149 DGDPVLGWISVNKHTTFTDPEDY
-1163 LGWISVNAVKE
+1163 LNA
-1174 EVPEEVKPVAHYDM
+1174 
-1188 SHEGD
+1188 
-1193 VLTDISGNGND
+1193 
-1204 ATLYDTADSDFAVYG
+1204 
-1219 DEEVLQFNNE
+1219 
-1229 QYATIP
+1229 
-1235 SGVIDDAAAFTVQ
+1235 
-1248 AVVSA
+1248 
-1253 PTTADNWVWCIGD
+1253 
-1266 GIGQWGDGKISDYIF
+1266 
-1281 MSANSGQSG
+1281 
-1290 YVDSV
+1290 
-1295 LAAVKVGSEASGGE
+1295 
-1309 SRMPV
+1309 
-1314 PDSKLSGGYTTVT
+1314 
-1327 IVSDGG
+1327 
-1333 TLTMYMDGKKVSELK
+1333 
-1348 HDKDLSN
+1348 
-1355 MIPDGDILGYIGQS
+1355 
-1369 LYEPDRKLIANI
+1369 
-1381 SDIRIWDTALD
+1381 ALD
-1392 AETAA
+1392 Q
-1397 SVAPA
+1397 V
-1402 TEEKTEMLLAD
+1402 
-1413 IQDAMLN
+1413 
-1420 GNASAEEVKSDLSF
+1420 
-1434 PVNVDGVDL
+1434 
-1443 TWEVPENAAVAE
+1443 
-1455 NGKITLP
+1455 
-1462 EKDTDVTVKVTYTCY
+1462 
-1477 GAENTVKFPLTVKG
+1477 
-1491 ENIDEI
+1491 
-1497 LDTAEEA
+1497 
-1504 LDIPNRDDVRGNIT
+1504 DIPNKDDVRGNIT
-1518 LPESTESGVVITWAT
+1518 LSDQVKVDGETVNVTWET
-1533 DHPEIV
+1533 SHPEIV
-1539 DVKSHDVAGYDP
+1539 DVESHEVEGYDA
-1551 MPAGVVTRPE
+1551 MPAGVVTRPAE
-1561 TDTEVK
+1561 DTEVTM
-1567 VTATLTY
+1567 TAILSY
-1574 KDETRTK
+1574 GEETRTK
-1581 EFTLKVKAAPE
+1581 EITLNVKAAPE

-1610 GYADGEQIYFASS
+1610 GYSDGEQIYFASS
-1623 RDGMNWDD
+1623 QDGLNWDD
-1631 LNNNNPV
+1631 LNNNEPV

-1697 NWSDQ
+1697 NWSNQ

-1708 AEIGAGCTWAPE
+1708 ADIGAGCTWAPE
-1720 ATYDPATGEYVVY
+1720 ATYDPLTGEYVVY

-1803 IFIEKSSSVL
+1803 IFIEKSDSVL
-1813 GEFTQIPSDSL
+1813 GKFTQIPSDSL
-1824 NSEDNQWVEGP
+1824 NSSDNQWVEGP

-1888 ARHGTPIRVT
+1888 ARHGTPLRVT
-1898 AEEYARIMEAYGSPE
+1898 AEEYARIMAAYGSPE
-1913 EVDTVT
+1913 EVDTMT

-1945 WNLDGVSFEGNPF
+1945 WNLDGVSFEGNPY

-1968 GTTAEAI
+1968 GSTVEAI

-2010 NTEAADQAKMDDNAW
+2010 NTEAADQAKTADNTW
-2025 GYTSIV
+2025 GYVSVV
-2031 GSDDSAD
+2031 GDKDGAD
-2038 MTGYSQSS
+2038 MTGYSQNS
-2046 ASNPY
+2046 AANPY
-2051 TGGWWARGGKN
+2051 AGGYWARGGKN
-2062 ISYQVTLPAG
+2062 ISYQITLPAG
-2072 EHTIM
+2072 DHQIM

-2082 WWSMGRQMDVFYSVN
+2082 WWSMGRQMDVYYSVN
-2097 GGAETKLCDF
+2097 GGTETKLCDF
-2107 DAVNGQPR
+2107 DAVNSQER
-2115 YASGTITLDEEAVV
+2115 YASGTISLDEEALV

-2136 DGNDPILSWIAV
+2136 DGNDPILSWISVSDVTEPAALQITANPEDYAGVKGETAV
-2148 SGIAEG
+2148 FTVAAEG
-2154 SEISLDE
+2154 TGL
-2161 LQNAVNEANALNAE
+2161 
-2175 DYTSGSYQAVSEAL
+2175 SYQWQYCN
-2189 DAASAELL
+2189 AASSIWRDSSMEGSNSENVSVPIASYRDGQKYRCVV
-2197 NPTSQAEVDAA
+2197 TDAYGNTA
-2208 ADALNAAVAALVDIS
+2208 
-2223 DLRAAVEKYADLTS
+2223 TS
-2237 DAYTEESYAA
+2237 DAAVLTMVEPEAPKITGQPADYTGTVGE
-2247 FEKAY
+2247 
-2252 AAAEEVLANADAT
+2252 T
-2265 KDEVENAAANLEAAV
+2265 AV
-2280 EGLQEK
+2280 F
-2286 PETVVSKDALQALYD
+2286 
-2301 EVKDKSEDDY
+2301 EVKASGTGLTYQWQYRNASGGTWRNSSMAGNDEASISVPITSARDGQMYRCVVTGENGGSVTSNVVYLTVGTVDTTPVITAQPEDFTGASGETAQFTVQATGTGLTYQWQYCNATSNIWRNSSMEGNDTDTISVTAASYRNGQKYRCIVTSEDGRSI
-2311 TAESWKA
+2311 TTE
-2318 FADVLKAAKAVLEDK
+2318 
-2333 DAVQAEVD
+2333 
-2341 AAYGALKTAADALQA
+2341 T
-2356 RPSDPGQPGADK
+2356 
-2368 DQLQNLYDS
+2368 
-2377 NKDIEQGSYTDA
+2377 
-2389 SYQAYKD
+2389 
-2396 ALKAAQAVLN
+2396 AVLN
-2406 DPDATQEEVSRAYS
+2406 VTE
-2420 ELLDAVKGLTDGKA
+2420 
-2434 PQKDPSGDT
+2434 
-2443 QGQDPD
+2443 
-2449 KDAAKNEGAVQTGD
+2449 
-2463 TTPAA
+2463 
-2468 AVAVIAAAAVLAA
+2468 
-2481 IAAITVI
+2481 
-2488 IIRRRR
+2488 
-2494 NR
+2494 

>member
-1 MKPAK
+1 MCPKAGGIKIDKKEDIMEKKRKKPWQFGKLAL
-6 KWIAAAAAAAMTLT
+6 AGVLSAAMVVQ
-20 SLPAAGPV
+20 PV
-28 MDVQAAGGVD
+28 TGLVTAQAADSVD

-81 LTSEAARLF
+81 LTSEAAKWF

-112 EVAEVTVN
+112 EIEEVPVN
-120 ENAQFYDLET
+120 EKAQFYDLET
-130 EGRTPEYAGTSM
+130 DGRTPEYAGTSM
-142 SVGTNTG
+142 KVNEITAMQN
-149 MNSVQFSASDA
+149 VQFSKSDA

-169 VGSFKAIGWINEL
+169 VGTFKAIGWINEL
-182 GDEPGQGDNLH
+182 GQDAGEGDNLH

-215 NERAAAIRVN
+215 NERAVAIRVN
-225 GTDDYVVDADTVNA
+225 GTDDHIVDAETVNA
-239 NTIAKGNNNN
+239 NVIASGSNNI
-249 LFSVPI
+249 LFSVAI
-255 SGVELKAG
+255 SDVALNAG

-273 DWMLDFVKM
+273 DWTLDFVKM
-282 AVIKSGEEGVVPE
+282 AIIKSGEEGVVPE
-295 ADEFAHSEHIIRSDG
+295 EDEFAHAEHIIRSDG

-316 VDVTKM
+316 TDVTKM
-322 DPDKDESYYINEL
+322 EQDKDESYYINDL

-345 YAWNYDWDADINQIN
+345 YAWNYDWEADINQIN
-360 MLKAA
+360 VLKAA
-365 AAASGTDFIAEA
+365 AAASGEDFIAEA

-404 SDSYTAFAK
+404 ADSYTAFAK

-477 IDIIICGTD
+477 IDIIISGTD

-501 DEAKNVIERID
+501 DEAKNVISRID

-592 RWVDMGSA
+592 RWVNMGSA

-609 MQAWKPNDNSSYW
+609 MQEWKPNDNSSYW

-668 DPEGDKAVIVAM
+668 DPEGDKAVIVAL
-680 NTSGEDKTW
+680 NTSDEDKTW

-709 GSMDDGEKWADVTA
+709 GSMADGEKWANVTD

-746 TYIVE
+746 TFIVE

-761 DEENPAVSEIEVSAD
+761 DEMNPAVTEIEVSAD

-788 TNTPQTVIDENYATF
+788 TNTPQTVIDENYETF

-848 GSNDGT
+848 GSNDGI

-884 VSYRYVKIERASECN
+884 ASYRYVKIERASECN

-912 TEQEAVTAVTWEGSE
+912 TEQEAVTATTWDGSE

-940 GTAKEVSVSWDL
+940 GTTKEVSVSWDL
-952 GSIDVGWDEMKLYD
+952 GSIDVGWDEMELYD
-966 CYAVTGTSSEVN
+966 CYAVTGTSAEVN
-978 GAFTGYILCA
+978 GAFTGYILCT

-1004 VKRDNEYVSQ
+1004 VKRDNEYVST
-1014 VWTAASALDSLLN
+1014 VWTAASGLDSLLN
-1027 KDSSDQVK
+1027 KDSSDQAK

-1050 NTWAYEQGTTTPL
+1050 NTWAYDQGTTTPL
-1063 YSYGYWANPDVD
+1063 YSYGYWANGGVA
-1075 ITYDLTL
+1075 ISYDLTL
-1082 PAGKHDIMLGGY
+1082 PAGKHVVMLGGY

-1099 RTMDVYY
+1099 RNMDVYY

-1114 ELCKLTVNH
+1114 LLCELAVNH

-1149 DGDPVLGWISGDPV
+1149 DGDPVLGWISVNKHTTFTDPEDY
-1163 LGWISVNAVKE
+1163 LN
-1174 EVPEEVKPVAHYDM
+1174 
-1188 SHEGD
+1188 
-1193 VLTDISGNGND
+1193 
-1204 ATLYDTADSDFAVYG
+1204 
-1219 DEEVLQFNNE
+1219 
-1229 QYATIP
+1229 
-1235 SGVIDDAAAFTVQ
+1235 AAFDQV
-1248 AVVSA
+1248 
-1253 PTTADNWVWCIGD
+1253 
-1266 GIGQWGDGKISDYIF
+1266 
-1281 MSANSGQSG
+1281 
-1290 YVDSV
+1290 
-1295 LAAVKVGSEASGGE
+1295 
-1309 SRMPV
+1309 
-1314 PDSKLSGGYTTVT
+1314 
-1327 IVSDGG
+1327 
-1333 TLTMYMDGKKVSELK
+1333 
-1348 HDKDLSN
+1348 
-1355 MIPDGDILGYIGQS
+1355 
-1369 LYEPDRKLIANI
+1369 
-1381 SDIRIWDTALD
+1381 
-1392 AETAA
+1392 
-1397 SVAPA
+1397 
-1402 TEEKTEMLLAD
+1402 
-1413 IQDAMLN
+1413 
-1420 GNASAEEVKSDLSF
+1420 
-1434 PVNVDGVDL
+1434 
-1443 TWEVPENAAVAE
+1443 
-1455 NGKITLP
+1455 
-1462 EKDTDVTVKVTYTCY
+1462 
-1477 GAENTVKFPLTVKG
+1477 
-1491 ENIDEI
+1491 
-1497 LDTAEEA
+1497 
-1504 LDIPNRDDVRGNIT
+1504 DIPNKDDVRGNIT
-1518 LPESTESGVVITWAT
+1518 LADQVEVGGETVNVTWET
-1533 DHPEIV
+1533 SRSEIV
-1539 DVKSHDVAGYDP
+1539 DVESHEVEGYDA
-1551 MPAGVVTRPE
+1551 MPAGVVTRPAE
-1561 TDTEVK
+1561 DTEVTM
-1567 VTATLTY
+1567 TATLSY
-1574 KDETRTK
+1574 GEETRTK
-1581 EFTLKVKAAPE
+1581 EIVLNVKAAPE

-1623 RDGMNWDD
+1623 QDGMNWDD
-1631 LNNNNPV
+1631 LNNNEPV
-1638 LTSTLGEEGVR
+1638 LTSTMGEEGVR

-1675 DWNAAQN
+1675 DWTAAQEE
-1682 SGSQSLMVWESTDLV
+1682 GSQSLMVWESTDLV
-1697 NWSDQ
+1697 NWTDQ

-1708 AEIGAGCTWAPE
+1708 ADIDAGCTWAPE
-1720 ATYDPATGEYVVY
+1720 VTYDPKTGEYVVY
-1733 WASRTPS
+1733 WASKTS
-1740 VDNKQRV
+1740 DDGYAKQRV

-1761 QLYIEKDQSSIDT
+1761 QVYIEKDQSSIDT
-1774 TMIENDGTYYRY
+1774 TMIENDGIYYRF
-1786 TKNEGDST
+1786 TKNEGDTT
-1794 NELGALTKT
+1794 NGLGALTKT
-1803 IFIEKSSSVL
+1803 IFLEKSDSVL
-1813 GEFTQIPSDSL
+1813 GTFEHIESASL
-1824 NSEDNQWVEGP
+1824 NENQWVEGP

-1898 AEEYARIMEAYGSPE
+1898 AEEYACIMEAYGSPE

-1928 DTVTINTGTE
+1928 DTVTIPTGTE
-1938 EVQKAVT
+1938 EIQKAVT
-1945 WNLDGVSFEGNPF
+1945 WNLEGVSFEGNPF
-1958 SYVTVTGTVE
+1958 SYVTVMGTVE

-1999 KRIAEAGGGLL
+1999 KRIAEADNGLL
-2010 NTEAADQAKMDDNAW
+2010 NTEAADQAKTDDNAW

-2046 ASNPY
+2046 TSNPY

-2072 EHTIM
+2072 DHQIM
-2077 LGCTG
+2077 LGCNG
-2082 WWSMGRQMDVFYSVN
+2082 WWSMGRQMDVYYSVN
-2097 GGAETKLCDF
+2097 GGTETKLCDF
-2107 DAVNGQPR
+2107 DAVNSKETF
-2115 YASGTITLDEEAVV
+2115 ASGTITLDEEAVV

-2136 DGNDPILSWIAV
+2136 DGNDPILSWISVCDVSKGADVDTTALQEAV
-2148 SGIAEG
+2148 T
-2154 SEISLDE
+2154 
-2161 LQNAVNEANALNAE
+2161 NAKALAAE
-2175 DYTSGSYQAVSEAL
+2175 DYTAGSYAEVEKALETAEAQLAAPASQEEVDAAKKALDEAVTGLVSIKALRDYYNANKDKTSENYTEESFAAYTEALNAAAEILEKADASQEEVDQALEALKAAVAGLDEKEPAAVNKEILQNLYDSYAKMEQGDYTDESWQALQDAL
-2189 DAASAELL
+2189 DAANAVLEKADA
-2197 NPTSQAEVDAA
+2197 TQAEVD
-2208 ADALNAAVAALVDIS
+2208 
-2223 DLRAAVEKYADLTS
+2223 E
-2237 DAYTEESYAA
+2237 AYS
-2247 FEKAY
+2247 
-2252 AAAEEVLANADAT
+2252 
-2265 KDEVENAAANLEAAV
+2265 
-2280 EGLQEK
+2280 
-2286 PETVVSKDALQALYD
+2286 
-2301 EVKDKSEDDY
+2301 
-2311 TAESWKA
+2311 
-2318 FADVLKAAKAVLEDK
+2318 VLKAAADGLQEVQTPGGDDEDIVVK
-2333 DAVQAEVD
+2333 Q
-2341 AAYGALKTAADALQA
+2341 
-2356 RPSDPGQPGADK
+2356 
-2368 DQLQNLYDS
+2368 QLQNLYDTV
-2377 NKDIEQGSYTDA
+2377 KDLSAAAYTTE
-2389 SYQAYKD
+2389 SWQAFQTARD
-2396 ALKAAQAVLN
+2396 AAQAVLS
-2406 DPDATQEEVSRAYS
+2406 DPEATQEDVSEAYHALYS
-2420 ELLDAVKGLTDGKA
+2420 AWQNLKSAQQGGSDVQNPDNTK
-2434 PQKDPSGDT
+2434 P
-2443 QGQDPD
+2443 GQDAQNPD
-2449 KDAAKNEGAVQTGD
+2449 SAKPAESGKTGD
-2463 TTPAA
+2463 TAPIIPLAVAA
-2468 AVAVIAAAAVLAA
+2468 AAAAAV
-2481 IAAITVI
+2481 IALIFA
-2488 IIRRRR
+2488 RRRTMK
-2494 NR
+2494 

>member
-1 MKPAK
+1 MKVIK
-6 KWIAAAAAAAMTLT
+6 KCVAAAAAAALTLT
-20 SLPAAGPV
+20 SLPAAPAV
-28 MDVQAAGGVD
+28 TVQAADGVD

-74 RIGYSEQ
+74 RIGYSEA
-81 LTSEAARLF
+81 LTSQAADLF
-90 FSDEGL
+90 FSENGL
-96 DMNIGRY
+96 NMNIGRY

-112 EVAEVTVN
+112 EIEEVPVN
-120 ENAQFYDLET
+120 EKAQFYDLET
-130 EGRTPEYAGTSM
+130 DGRTPEYAGTSM
-142 SVGTNTG
+142 KVNENTE
-149 MNSVQFSASDA
+149 MQNVQFSKSDA

-169 VGSFKAIGWINEL
+169 VGTFKAIGWINEL
-182 GDEPGQGDNLH
+182 GDEAGQGDNLH

-199 EAGTYT
+199 EAGNYT

-215 NERAAAIRVN
+215 NERAVAIRVN
-225 GTDDYVVDADTVNA
+225 GTDDHVVDADTVNA
-239 NTIAKGNNNN
+239 NVIASGSNNM
-249 LFSVPI
+249 LFSVAI
-255 SGVELKAG
+255 SDVALNAG

-273 DWMLDFVKM
+273 DWTLDFVKM

-295 ADEFAHSEHIIRSDG
+295 EDEFAHAEHIIRSDG
-310 GVPGSC
+310 GVPGYC
-316 VDVTKM
+316 TDVTKM
-322 DPDKDESYYINEL
+322 DPDKDESYYINDL

-345 YAWNYDWDADINQIN
+345 YAWNYDWEADINQIN
-360 MLKAA
+360 VLKAA
-365 AAASGTDFIAEA
+365 AVASGEEFIAEA

-386 TVSGCSSGHTD
+386 TVSGCSSGNTD
-397 SNQDNLR
+397 SNKDNLR
-404 SDSYTAFAK
+404 EDSYKAFAK
-413 YMADVIEHWES
+413 YMADVIEHWED

-436 NEPYTNYWGAY
+436 NEPNTNYWGAY
-447 SNKQEGCHFDQGE
+447 SNKQEGCHFDPGD
-460 SQSRILVE
+460 SQSNILIA
-468 LNKELESRG
+468 LNEELESRG
-477 IDIIICGTD
+477 IDIIISGTD
-486 ETSIDTQITS
+486 ETSIDTQINS

-501 DEAKNVIERID
+501 DEAKNVISRID
-512 THTYSGSNREGLKE
+512 THSYSGSNREGLKE

-546 GTDAGEM
+546 GTNAGEM

-592 RWVDMGSA
+592 RWVNMGSA

-609 MQAWKPNDNSSYW
+609 VEAWKPNADSSYW

-668 DPEGDKAVIVAM
+668 DPEGGKAVIVAL
-680 NTSGEDKTW
+680 NTSDKDKTW
-689 KFDLSGF
+689 KFDLSAF

-709 GSMDDGEKWADVTA
+709 GTMADGEKWADVTDS
-723 IDNIVAD
+723 DNIVAD

-751 GVNGIREDAG
+751 GVGAIREDAG
-761 DEENPAVSEIEVSAD
+761 EDTNPAVSEIEVGAD
-776 QVSGGKVWNNGT
+776 QVSGGKVWNDGT
-788 TNTPQTVIDENYATF
+788 TNTPQTVIDGNYETY
-803 YDGVDADDGT
+803 YDGVDSDDGT
-813 PGYVEFDLGEAKEIA
+813 PGYVMFDLGEAKEIA
-828 AFSYAPRSGFSDRMI
+828 AFSYAPRNGFSDRMI

-848 GSNDGT
+848 GSHNGT
-854 DWTPIYTIDSAPSQG
+854 DWTPIYTIDSAPAQG
-869 KETFVYYRDFNEGKT
+869 SDTFVYYRDFNDGKAVT
-884 VSYRYVKIERASECN
+884 YQYVKIERASECN

-940 GTAKEVSVSWDL
+940 GETKEVSVTWDL
-952 GSIDVGWDEMKLYD
+952 DSIDVGWDEMDLYD

-1027 KDSSDQVK
+1027 KDSSDQAK

-1149 DGDPVLGWISGDPV
+1149 DGDPVLGWISVNKHTTFTDPEDY
-1163 LGWISVNAVKE
+1163 LNA
-1174 EVPEEVKPVAHYDM
+1174 
-1188 SHEGD
+1188 
-1193 VLTDISGNGND
+1193 
-1204 ATLYDTADSDFAVYG
+1204 
-1219 DEEVLQFNNE
+1219 
-1229 QYATIP
+1229 
-1235 SGVIDDAAAFTVQ
+1235 
-1248 AVVSA
+1248 
-1253 PTTADNWVWCIGD
+1253 
-1266 GIGQWGDGKISDYIF
+1266 
-1281 MSANSGQSG
+1281 
-1290 YVDSV
+1290 
-1295 LAAVKVGSEASGGE
+1295 
-1309 SRMPV
+1309 
-1314 PDSKLSGGYTTVT
+1314 
-1327 IVSDGG
+1327 
-1333 TLTMYMDGKKVSELK
+1333 
-1348 HDKDLSN
+1348 
-1355 MIPDGDILGYIGQS
+1355 
-1369 LYEPDRKLIANI
+1369 
-1381 SDIRIWDTALD
+1381 ALD
-1392 AETAA
+1392 Q
-1397 SVAPA
+1397 V
-1402 TEEKTEMLLAD
+1402 
-1413 IQDAMLN
+1413 
-1420 GNASAEEVKSDLSF
+1420 
-1434 PVNVDGVDL
+1434 
-1443 TWEVPENAAVAE
+1443 
-1455 NGKITLP
+1455 
-1462 EKDTDVTVKVTYTCY
+1462 
-1477 GAENTVKFPLTVKG
+1477 
-1491 ENIDEI
+1491 
-1497 LDTAEEA
+1497 
-1504 LDIPNRDDVRGNIT
+1504 DIPNKDDVRGNIT
-1518 LPESTESGVVITWAT
+1518 LSDQVKVDGETVNVTWET
-1533 DHPEIV
+1533 SHPEIV
-1539 DVKSHDVAGYDP
+1539 DVESHEVEGYDA
-1551 MPAGVVTRPE
+1551 MPAGVVTRPAE
-1561 TDTEVK
+1561 DTEVTM
-1567 VTATLTY
+1567 TAILSY
-1574 KDETRTK
+1574 GEETRTK
-1581 EFTLKVKAAPE
+1581 EITLNVKAAPE

-1610 GYADGEQIYFASS
+1610 GYSDGEQIYFASS
-1623 RDGMNWDD
+1623 QDGLNWDD
-1631 LNNNNPV
+1631 LNNNEPV

-1708 AEIGAGCTWAPE
+1708 ADIGAGCTWAPE
-1720 ATYDPATGEYVVY
+1720 ATYDPLTGEYVVY

-1803 IFIEKSSSVL
+1803 IFIEKSDSVL
-1813 GEFTQIPSDSL
+1813 GKFTQIPSDSL
-1824 NSEDNQWVEGP
+1824 NSSDNQWVEGP

-1898 AEEYARIMEAYGSPE
+1898 AEEYARIMAAYGSPE
-1913 EVDTVT
+1913 EVNAVT

-1945 WNLDGVSFEGNPF
+1945 WNLDGVSFEGNPY

-1968 GTTAEAI
+1968 GSTVEAI

-2010 NTEAADQAKMDDNAW
+2010 NTEAADQAKTADNTW
-2025 GYTSIV
+2025 GYVSVV
-2031 GSDDSAD
+2031 GDKDGAD
-2038 MTGYSQSS
+2038 MTGYSQNS
-2046 ASNPY
+2046 AANPY
-2051 TGGWWARGGKN
+2051 AGGYWARGGKN
-2062 ISYQVTLPAG
+2062 ISYQITLPAG
-2072 EHTIM
+2072 DHQIM

-2082 WWSMGRQMDVFYSVN
+2082 WWSMGRQMDVYYSVN
-2097 GGAETKLCDF
+2097 GGTETKLCDF
-2107 DAVNGQPR
+2107 DAVNSQER
-2115 YASGTITLDEEAVV
+2115 YASGTISLDEEALV

-2136 DGNDPILSWIAV
+2136 DGNDPILSWISVSDVTEPAALQITANPEDYAGVKGETAV
-2148 SGIAEG
+2148 FTVAAEG
-2154 SEISLDE
+2154 TGL
-2161 LQNAVNEANALNAE
+2161 
-2175 DYTSGSYQAVSEAL
+2175 SYQWQYCN
-2189 DAASAELL
+2189 AASSIWRDSSMEGSNSENVSVPIASYRDGQKYRCVV
-2197 NPTSQAEVDAA
+2197 TDAYGNTA
-2208 ADALNAAVAALVDIS
+2208 
-2223 DLRAAVEKYADLTS
+2223 TS
-2237 DAYTEESYAA
+2237 DAAVLTMVEPEAPKITGQPADYTGTVGE
-2247 FEKAY
+2247 
-2252 AAAEEVLANADAT
+2252 T
-2265 KDEVENAAANLEAAV
+2265 AV
-2280 EGLQEK
+2280 F
-2286 PETVVSKDALQALYD
+2286 
-2301 EVKDKSEDDY
+2301 EVKASGTGLTYQWQYRNASGGTWRNSSMAGNDEASISVPITSARDGQMYRCVVTGENGGSVTSNVVYLTVGTVDTTPVITAQPEDFTGASGETAQFTVQATGTGLTYQWQYCNATSNIWRNSSMEGNDTDTISVTAASYRNGQKYRCIVTSEDGRSI
-2311 TAESWKA
+2311 TTE
-2318 FADVLKAAKAVLEDK
+2318 
-2333 DAVQAEVD
+2333 
-2341 AAYGALKTAADALQA
+2341 T
-2356 RPSDPGQPGADK
+2356 
-2368 DQLQNLYDS
+2368 
-2377 NKDIEQGSYTDA
+2377 
-2389 SYQAYKD
+2389 
-2396 ALKAAQAVLN
+2396 AVLN
-2406 DPDATQEEVSRAYS
+2406 VTE
-2420 ELLDAVKGLTDGKA
+2420 
-2434 PQKDPSGDT
+2434 
-2443 QGQDPD
+2443 
-2449 KDAAKNEGAVQTGD
+2449 
-2463 TTPAA
+2463 
-2468 AVAVIAAAAVLAA
+2468 
-2481 IAAITVI
+2481 
-2488 IIRRRR
+2488 
-2494 NR
+2494 

>member
-1 MKPAK
+1 MKVIK
-6 KWIAAAAAAAMTLT
+6 KCVAAAAAAALTLT
-20 SLPAAGPV
+20 SLPAAPAV
-28 MDVQAAGGVD
+28 TVQAADGVD

-74 RIGYSEQ
+74 RIGYSEA
-81 LTSEAARLF
+81 LTSQAADLF
-90 FSDEGL
+90 FSENGL
-96 DMNIGRY
+96 NMNIGRY

-112 EVAEVTVN
+112 EIEEVPVN
-120 ENAQFYDLET
+120 EKAQFYDLET
-130 EGRTPEYAGTSM
+130 DGRTPEYAGTSM
-142 SVGTNTG
+142 KVNENTE
-149 MNSVQFSASDA
+149 MQNVQFSKSDA

-169 VGSFKAIGWINEL
+169 VGTFKAIGWINEL
-182 GDEPGQGDNLH
+182 GDEAGQGDNLH

-199 EAGTYT
+199 EAGNYT

-215 NERAAAIRVN
+215 NERAVAIRVN
-225 GTDDYVVDADTVNA
+225 GTDDHVVDADTVNA
-239 NTIAKGNNNN
+239 NVIASGSNNM
-249 LFSVPI
+249 LFSVAI
-255 SGVELKAG
+255 SDVALNAG

-273 DWMLDFVKM
+273 DWTLDFVKM

-295 ADEFAHSEHIIRSDG
+295 EDEFAHAEHIIRSDG
-310 GVPGSC
+310 GVPGYC
-316 VDVTKM
+316 TDVTKM
-322 DPDKDESYYINEL
+322 DPDKDESYYINDL

-345 YAWNYDWDADINQIN
+345 YAWNYDWEADINQIN
-360 MLKAA
+360 VLKAA
-365 AAASGTDFIAEA
+365 AVASGEEFIAEA

-386 TVSGCSSGHTD
+386 TVSGCSSGNTD
-397 SNQDNLR
+397 SNKDNLR
-404 SDSYTAFAK
+404 EDSYKAFAK
-413 YMADVIEHWES
+413 YMADVIEHWED

-436 NEPYTNYWGAY
+436 NEPNTNYWGAY
-447 SNKQEGCHFDQGE
+447 SNKQEGCHFDPGD
-460 SQSRILVE
+460 SQSNILIA
-468 LNKELESRG
+468 LNEELESRG
-477 IDIIICGTD
+477 IDIIISGTD
-486 ETSIDTQITS
+486 ETSIDTQINS

-501 DEAKNVIERID
+501 DEAKNVISRID
-512 THTYSGSNREGLKE
+512 THSYSGSNREGLKE

-546 GTDAGEM
+546 GTNAGEM

-592 RWVDMGSA
+592 RWVNMGSA

-609 MQAWKPNDNSSYW
+609 VEAWKPNADSSYW

-668 DPEGDKAVIVAM
+668 DPEGGKAVIVAL
-680 NTSGEDKTW
+680 NTSDKDKTW
-689 KFDLSGF
+689 KFDLSAF

-709 GSMDDGEKWADVTA
+709 GTMADGEKWADVTDS
-723 IDNIVAD
+723 DNIVAD

-751 GVNGIREDAG
+751 GVGAIREDAG
-761 DEENPAVSEIEVSAD
+761 EDTNPAVSEIEVGAD
-776 QVSGGKVWNNGT
+776 QVSGGKVWNDGT
-788 TNTPQTVIDENYATF
+788 TNTPQTVIDGNYETY
-803 YDGVDADDGT
+803 YDGVDSDDGT
-813 PGYVEFDLGEAKEIA
+813 PGYVMFDLGEAKEIA
-828 AFSYAPRSGFSDRMI
+828 AFSYAPRNGFSDRMI

-848 GSNDGT
+848 GSHNGT
-854 DWTPIYTIDSAPSQG
+854 DWTPIYTIDSAPAQG
-869 KETFVYYRDFNEGKT
+869 SDTFVYYRDFNDGKAVT
-884 VSYRYVKIERASECN
+884 YQYVKIERASECN

-940 GTAKEVSVSWDL
+940 GETKEVSVTWDL
-952 GSIDVGWDEMKLYD
+952 DSIDVGWDEMDLYD

-1027 KDSSDQVK
+1027 KDSSDQAK

-1149 DGDPVLGWISGDPV
+1149 DGDPVLGWISVNKHTTFTDPEDY
-1163 LGWISVNAVKE
+1163 LNA
-1174 EVPEEVKPVAHYDM
+1174 
-1188 SHEGD
+1188 
-1193 VLTDISGNGND
+1193 
-1204 ATLYDTADSDFAVYG
+1204 
-1219 DEEVLQFNNE
+1219 
-1229 QYATIP
+1229 
-1235 SGVIDDAAAFTVQ
+1235 
-1248 AVVSA
+1248 
-1253 PTTADNWVWCIGD
+1253 
-1266 GIGQWGDGKISDYIF
+1266 
-1281 MSANSGQSG
+1281 
-1290 YVDSV
+1290 
-1295 LAAVKVGSEASGGE
+1295 
-1309 SRMPV
+1309 
-1314 PDSKLSGGYTTVT
+1314 
-1327 IVSDGG
+1327 
-1333 TLTMYMDGKKVSELK
+1333 
-1348 HDKDLSN
+1348 
-1355 MIPDGDILGYIGQS
+1355 
-1369 LYEPDRKLIANI
+1369 
-1381 SDIRIWDTALD
+1381 ALD
-1392 AETAA
+1392 Q
-1397 SVAPA
+1397 V
-1402 TEEKTEMLLAD
+1402 
-1413 IQDAMLN
+1413 
-1420 GNASAEEVKSDLSF
+1420 
-1434 PVNVDGVDL
+1434 
-1443 TWEVPENAAVAE
+1443 
-1455 NGKITLP
+1455 
-1462 EKDTDVTVKVTYTCY
+1462 
-1477 GAENTVKFPLTVKG
+1477 
-1491 ENIDEI
+1491 
-1497 LDTAEEA
+1497 
-1504 LDIPNRDDVRGNIT
+1504 DIPNKDDVRGNIT
-1518 LPESTESGVVITWAT
+1518 LSDQVKVDGETVNVTWET
-1533 DHPEIV
+1533 SHPEIV
-1539 DVKSHDVAGYDP
+1539 DVESHEVEGYDA
-1551 MPAGVVTRPE
+1551 MPAGVVTRPAE
-1561 TDTEVK
+1561 DTEVTM
-1567 VTATLTY
+1567 TATLSY
-1574 KDETRTK
+1574 GEETRTK
-1581 EFTLKVKAAPE
+1581 EITLNVKAAPE

-1610 GYADGEQIYFASS
+1610 GYSDGEQIYFASS
-1623 RDGMNWDD
+1623 QDGLNWDD
-1631 LNNNNPV
+1631 LNNNEPV

-1697 NWSDQ
+1697 NWSNQ

-1708 AEIGAGCTWAPE
+1708 ADIGAGCTWAPE
-1720 ATYDPATGEYVVY
+1720 ATYDPLTGEYVVY

-1803 IFIEKSSSVL
+1803 IFIEKSDSVL
-1813 GEFTQIPSDSL
+1813 GKFTQIPSDSL
-1824 NSEDNQWVEGP
+1824 NSSDNQWVEGP

-1888 ARHGTPIRVT
+1888 ARHGTPLRVT
-1898 AEEYARIMEAYGSPE
+1898 AEEYARIMAAYGSPE

-1945 WNLDGVSFEGNPF
+1945 WNLDGVSFEGNPY

-1968 GTTAEAI
+1968 GSTVEAI

-1999 KRIAEAGGGLL
+1999 KRVAEASSGLL
-2010 NTEAADQAKMDDNAW
+2010 NTEAADQAKTEDNTW

-2031 GSDDSAD
+2031 GSDNSAD
-2038 MTGYSQSS
+2038 MTGFGQSS
-2046 ASNPY
+2046 VSNPY

-2062 ISYQVTLPAG
+2062 ITYQVTLPAG
-2072 EHTIM
+2072 DHQIM

-2082 WWSMGRQMDVFYSVN
+2082 WWSMGRQMDVYYSVN
-2097 GGAETKLCDF
+2097 GGTETKLCDF
-2107 DAVNGQPR
+2107 DAVNSQER
-2115 YASGTITLDEEAVV
+2115 YASGTISLDEEALV

-2136 DGNDPILSWIAV
+2136 DGNDPILSWISVSDVTEPAALQITANPEDYAGVKGETAV
-2148 SGIAEG
+2148 FTVAAEG
-2154 SEISLDE
+2154 TGL
-2161 LQNAVNEANALNAE
+2161 
-2175 DYTSGSYQAVSEAL
+2175 SYQWQYCN
-2189 DAASAELL
+2189 AASSIWRDSSMEGSNSENVSVPIASYRDGQKYRCVV
-2197 NPTSQAEVDAA
+2197 TDAYGNTA
-2208 ADALNAAVAALVDIS
+2208 
-2223 DLRAAVEKYADLTS
+2223 TS
-2237 DAYTEESYAA
+2237 DAAVLTMVEPEAPKITGQPADYTGTVGE
-2247 FEKAY
+2247 
-2252 AAAEEVLANADAT
+2252 T
-2265 KDEVENAAANLEAAV
+2265 AV
-2280 EGLQEK
+2280 F
-2286 PETVVSKDALQALYD
+2286 
-2301 EVKDKSEDDY
+2301 EVKASGTGLTYQWQYRNASGGTWRNSSMAGNDEASISVPITNARDGQMYRCVVTGENGGSVTSNVVYLTVGTVDTTPVITAQPEDFTGAAGETAQFTVQATGTGLTYQWQYCNATSNIWRNSSMEGNDTDTISVTAASYRNGQKYRCIVTSEDGRSI
-2311 TAESWKA
+2311 TTE
-2318 FADVLKAAKAVLEDK
+2318 
-2333 DAVQAEVD
+2333 
-2341 AAYGALKTAADALQA
+2341 T
-2356 RPSDPGQPGADK
+2356 
-2368 DQLQNLYDS
+2368 
-2377 NKDIEQGSYTDA
+2377 
-2389 SYQAYKD
+2389 
-2396 ALKAAQAVLN
+2396 AVLN
-2406 DPDATQEEVSRAYS
+2406 VTE
-2420 ELLDAVKGLTDGKA
+2420 
-2434 PQKDPSGDT
+2434 
-2443 QGQDPD
+2443 
-2449 KDAAKNEGAVQTGD
+2449 
-2463 TTPAA
+2463 
-2468 AVAVIAAAAVLAA
+2468 
-2481 IAAITVI
+2481 
-2488 IIRRRR
+2488 
-2494 NR
+2494 